1 MTLRGV
7 LHYEEP
13 DLSKATTDD
22 MTLAT
27 EQTSCDIYC
36 QIKDGDS
43 TILKFSLALKEFSF
57 HKKMYQ
63 PTEVLAL
70 VNITKAQGENYT
82 YQRIGWTMLDKMFK
96 HAKVSLTDG
105 DFTIGDDY
113 YVHEV
118 LPHYQKDC
126 MNIILKIYSLDK
138 LMTIRQASRTFVAKK
153 LFADILDIE
162 RMKYVFPWVP
172 GRKKDNADNSKDL
185 QITAGSAAGIFEQ
198 INKKAKEQAEEQKEA
213 KAFAE
218 ENGIKCE
225 ADNMK
230 ILWYVDKDTKKKMEH
245 IFPYLVQYNESFYDM
260 LARTTNRWGEFLFYE
275 DNKLNIG
282 YNATEPVEVD
292 ESEINDI
299 AIFDAET
306 KQLSIGTDGQYD
318 YSANNSGLAG
328 KPVQGSPYIVKAQMG
343 AFGGMVDKWIINQL
357 SAVFKNEKNLPTLI
371 GNLLFDNLFNLGK
384 EKAKVAK
391 LNSDFDKKY
400 KLDNMP
406 QNDAQYGTF
415 NFAKKGEDANEK
427 NAFQQFTELD
437 TKYDDDKLKYDN
449 KKYEYIVE
457 KELTVGQK
465 AIHIDY
471 DTTHPKLKLGSI
483 ISFNGMN
490 FIVVEILGVKSESN
504 DMTFQLVATAQ
515 DPVDKIFYP
524 SVIPAGHVR
533 YAHPQPATI
542 TDAND
547 PSPNRNRARVL
558 FAWQN
563 KLLQKD
569 GDDKITSAT
578 KELSSPWLNFASN
591 QQGHPILGKHYEGN
605 PVMVGFEEGNV
616 ERPYI
621 MGGMGDVSGKPNQ
634 DLTLSSPGEHM
645 LSLTD
650 GTGAGM
656 QAFLAGA
663 FSPLFKNFTQFMP
676 NTVPTFNWD
685 KNKYFE
691 GGFEL
696 TDRYGM
702 YKVSG
707 STDGRN
713 VSIASNWGDVKI
725 DAFTGISIS
734 APNGDVKISGKNVT
748 IEAGNNLNLV
758 SGKNVNYKL
767 WKSKEGKGKT
777 AAQLLI
783 DVTAQVTKRLA
794 QTIMDVIDLSL
805 IRSVVEIFFR
815 PVEGSLTLKSNRFLK
830 LEAGNNECKMPT
842 DAFKPEVSQKKQ
854 EAIDKKAVKGIEGIS
869 DGMIKVFEVVAAL
882 ALKHIQYFNNK
893 YNSCIDDLKK
903 VDDAIKYL
911 KNFTNK
917 KSTDKDPIK
926 VCKNYMELMD
936 DLWEQEKDEDW
947 KEDKFEFNKDQLPI
961 KPDNDKYD
969 EEQYKKIISDELI
982 QRLKPNIAF
991 YFIALAKS
999 DKIAHYDD
1007 INNQRKDAIQKVVKA
1022 YNNLRKNIFELSH
1035 RVLTEKDIKTEF
1047 GHLKLPTMPKDYQ
1060 KKVLAAFDPKKL
1072 ENVPYYTKEIAS
1084 DLKDMEHK
1092 VKIEQYWA
1100 LVLRRLAMI
1109 NLLEEFG
1116 FKDDTRRKLTEGY
1129 PDPKGTVPEKPT
1141 VDTLTDDTW
1150 AVYLNS
1156 LSGVPPIDALKEST
1170 FGSALKGALSSAL
1183 EDQKD
1188 KMKFWK
1194 GISERKTWGDG
1205 KNGQILFASSKDTFC
1220 INDNGI
1226 GVLPSPIE
1234 ASISKPSDANL
1245 VLGDKEKETLEGFVE
1260 KLRGALRK
1268 Y

>member
-1 MTLRGV
+1 MAKINMTLRGV

-13 DLSKATTDD
+13 VMSKQTTGDI
-22 MTLAT
+22 TLAT
-27 EQTSCDIYC
+27 EQTSCDIYS

-43 TILKFSLALKEFSF
+43 KILKFSLALKEFSF

-105 DFTIGDDY
+105 DFTIGNDY

-126 MNIILKIYSLDK
+126 MNVILKIYSVDK
-138 LMTIRQASRTFVAKK
+138 IMTIRQASRTFVAKK
-153 LFADILDIE
+153 LFADILDKE
-162 RMKYVFPWVP
+162 RLKYIRPWVVA
-172 GRKKDNADNSKDL
+172 GVSDGIDETKDKQANTSDIGEGKSKVMDDHTH
-185 QITAGSAAGIFEQ
+185 ITVDT
-198 INKKAKEQAEEQKEA
+198 N
-213 KAFAE
+213 
-218 ENGIKCE
+218 
-225 ADNMK
+225 NMK
-230 ILWYVDKDTKKKMEH
+230 ILRYGDKKTEH
-245 IFPYLVQYNESFYDM
+245 IFPYLVQYNESFYGM
-260 LARTTNRWGEFLFYE
+260 LARTANRWGEFMFYE
-275 DNKLNIG
+275 DNQLNIG
-282 YNATEPVEVD
+282 YNAVAPVAVD
-292 ESEINDI
+292 ESEIKDI

-306 KQLSIGTDGQYD
+306 KQLSIGTDGEYD
-318 YSANNSGLAG
+318 YSANNGGLVG
-328 KPVQGSPYIVKAQMG
+328 KPVQKSPFIVKAQMG

-357 SAVFKNEKNLPTLI
+357 TAVFKNDKNLPTLI

-384 EKAKVAK
+384 EKAKIAK

-400 KLDNMP
+400 EFDKKPGYAD
-406 QNDAQYGTF
+406 QYGSY
-415 NFAKKGEDANEK
+415 NFAKKDEDPNNK
-427 NAFQQFTELD
+427 DAFQQFTELNS
-437 TKYDDDKLKYDN
+437 KYDD
-449 KKYEYIVE
+449 KKYISIVE

-471 DTTHPKLKLGSI
+471 DTTHPKVKLGSI
-483 ISFNGMN
+483 ISFNDMN
-490 FIVVEILGVKSESN
+490 FIVVEILGVKSESS

-524 SVIPAGHVR
+524 SVIPAGHIR
-533 YAHPQPATI
+533 YAYPQPATI
-542 TDAND
+542 TDADD
-547 PSPNRNRARVL
+547 PSPNKNRARVL
-558 FAWQN
+558 FAWQD

-569 GDDKITSAT
+569 EDGKMTSST

-591 QQGHPILGKHYEGN
+591 QQGHPILGKHYPGN

-748 IEAGNNLNLV
+748 IEAGNNLKLV
-758 SGKNVNYKL
+758 SGTNVNYKL
-767 WKSKEGKGKT
+767 WKSKDTKKGT
-777 AAQLLI
+777 AAQLLLE
-783 DVTAQVTKRLA
+783 VTAQVTKKLA
-794 QTIMDVIDLSL
+794 ATIMDVVDLTVV
-805 IRSVVEIFFR
+805 RSVVEIFFR

-830 LEAGNNECKMPT
+830 LEAGNNECKMPKE
-842 DAFKPEVSQKKQ
+842 AFSAEGKKKMQ
-854 EAIDKKAVKGIEGIS
+854 DAIDKVAIKDAKGIG
-869 DGMIKVFEVVAAL
+869 DGMIEIFNVTATL
-882 ALKHIQYFNNK
+882 ALNHYQYFANK
-893 YNSCIDDLKK
+893 YNSCVKDLQK
-903 VDDAIKYL
+903 VNTAISEL
-911 KNFTNK
+911 RGVAND
-917 KSTDKDPIK
+917 KSTAEKLVE
-926 VCKNYMELMD
+926 VCKTYDELKAA
-936 DLWEQEKDEDW
+936 LWEQENNEDW
-947 KEDKFEFNKDQLPI
+947 KEDKFGFTDEVAS
-961 KPDNDKYD
+961 DK
-969 EEQYKKIISDELI
+969 ETKIPVESILYIRNMTKTRWGRISDDEKKGEISSILDM
-982 QRLKPNIAF
+982 R
-991 YFIALAKS
+991 KS
-999 DKIAHYDD
+999 
-1007 INNQRKDAIQKVVKA
+1007 RKEKVVMA
-1022 YNNLRKNIFELSH
+1022 YNQLRKHIYELTH
-1035 RVLTEKDIKTEF
+1035 HAPTEQDIAIAF
-1047 GHLKLPTMPKDYQ
+1047 GHLKSTTLPEDYQ

-1072 ENVPYYTKEIAS
+1072 NEVPLYTQVDEKSKDLEGEFYGEVKASFKEVI
-1084 DLKDMEHK
+1084 L
-1092 VKIEQYWA
+1092 
-1100 LVLRRLAMI
+1100 LRRLVMI
-1109 NLLEEFG
+1109 NLLEELG
-1116 FKDDTRRKLTEGY
+1116 FVKDTRRKLDDQGRA
-1129 PDPKGTVPEKPT
+1129 DPKGTVPEKPT
-1141 VDTLTDDTW
+1141 AESLTDDTW
-1150 AVYLNS
+1150 AAYVNS
-1156 LSGVPPIDALKEST
+1156 LSGVPPIDALKKT
-1170 FGSALKGALSSAL
+1170 TLGGALKGAVSSAW

-1194 GISERKTWGDG
+1194 GISERKTWSDG
-1205 KNGQILFASSKDTFC
+1205 KNGQILFTAGNDTFC
-1220 INDNGI
+1220 MAGNKDQK
-1226 GVLPSPIE
+1226 VTSFE
-1234 ASISKPSDANL
+1234 QSISNPSDANNII
-1245 VLGDKEKETLEGFVE
+1245 GDKNKESLEGYVE
-1260 KLRGALRK
+1260 KLRKALSK

>member
-13 DLSKATTDD
+13 VMSKQTTGDI
-22 MTLAT
+22 TLAT
-27 EQTSCDIYC
+27 EQTSCDIYS

-105 DFTIGDDY
+105 DFTIGNDY

-126 MNIILKIYSLDK
+126 MNVILKIYSVDK
-138 LMTIRQASRTFVAKK
+138 IMTIRQASRTFVAKK
-153 LFADILDIE
+153 LFADILDKE
-162 RMKYVFPWVP
+162 RLKYMRPWVVA
-172 GRKKDNADNSKDL
+172 GVSDGIDETKDKQTNTSNATDIGEGKSKEKDDHTH
-185 QITAGSAAGIFEQ
+185 ITVDT
-198 INKKAKEQAEEQKEA
+198 N
-213 KAFAE
+213 
-218 ENGIKCE
+218 
-225 ADNMK
+225 NMK
-230 ILWYVDKDTKKKMEH
+230 ILRYGDKKTEH

-260 LARTTNRWGEFLFYE
+260 LARTANRWGEFMFYE
-275 DNKLNIG
+275 DNQLNIG
-282 YNATEPVEVD
+282 YNAVAPVAVD
-292 ESEINDI
+292 ESEIKDI
-299 AIFDAET
+299 AVFDAET
-306 KQLSIGTDGQYD
+306 KQLSIGTDGEYD
-318 YSANNSGLAG
+318 YSANNGGLVG
-328 KPVQGSPYIVKAQMG
+328 KPVQKSPFIVKAQMG

-357 SAVFKNEKNLPTLI
+357 TAVFKNDKNLPTLI

-384 EKAKVAK
+384 EKAKIAK

-400 KLDNMP
+400 KFDKKP
-406 QNDAQYGTF
+406 GYADQYGSY
-415 NFAKKGEDANEK
+415 NFAKKDQDPNNK
-427 NAFQQFTELD
+427 DAFQQFTELNS
-437 TKYDDDKLKYDN
+437 KYDD
-449 KKYEYIVE
+449 KKYISIVE

-471 DTTHPKLKLGSI
+471 DTTHPKVKLGSI
-483 ISFNGMN
+483 ISFNDMN
-490 FIVVEILGVKSESN
+490 FIVVEILGVKSASS

-524 SVIPAGHVR
+524 SVIPAGHIR
-533 YAHPQPATI
+533 YAYPQPATI
-542 TDAND
+542 TDADD
-547 PSPNRNRARVL
+547 PSPNKNRARVL
-558 FAWQN
+558 FAWQD

-569 GDDKITSAT
+569 EDGKMTSST

-748 IEAGNNLNLV
+748 IEAGNNLKLV
-758 SGKNVNYKL
+758 SGTNVNYKL
-767 WKSKEGKGKT
+767 WKSGGTKKQT

-783 DVTAQVTKRLA
+783 EVTAQVTKKLA
-794 QTIMDVIDLSL
+794 ATIMDVVDLTVV
-805 IRSVVEIFFR
+805 RSVVEIFFR

-830 LEAGNNECKMPT
+830 LEAGNNECKMPKE
-842 DAFKPEVSQKKQ
+842 AFSTEGQKKMQ
-854 EAIDKKAVKGIEGIS
+854 DAIDKVAIKDAKGIG
-869 DGMIKVFEVVAAL
+869 DGMIEIFNVIATL
-882 ALKHIQYFNNK
+882 ALNHYQYFTNK
-893 YNSCIDDLKK
+893 YNSCVLDLKT
-903 VDDAIKYL
+903 VNTAISELRVVANTKTTAE
-911 KNFTNK
+911 K
-917 KSTDKDPIK
+917 PVK
-926 VCKNYMELMD
+926 VCKTFDELKEE
-936 DLWEQEKDEDW
+936 LWNQVENEDW
-947 KEDKFEFNKDQLPI
+947 NEDKFGFT
-961 KPDNDKYD
+961 D
-969 EEQYKKIISDELI
+969 EVASEKETKIPEESILYIRNMTKTRWGRISDDEKKGEISSILDM
-982 QRLKPNIAF
+982 R
-991 YFIALAKS
+991 KS
-999 DKIAHYDD
+999 K
-1007 INNQRKDAIQKVVKA
+1007 KEKVVMA
-1022 YNNLRKNIFELSH
+1022 YNQLRKHIYELTH
-1035 RVLTEKDIKTEF
+1035 HAPTEQDIAIAF
-1047 GHLKLPTMPKDYQ
+1047 GHLKSTTIPEDYQ
-1060 KKVLAAFDPKKL
+1060 KKVLAAFDPEKL
-1072 ENVPYYTKEIAS
+1072 AGVPGYTFVREKNQNLASEIKANP
-1084 DLKDMEHK
+1084 KDSP
-1092 VKIEQYWA
+1092 VA
-1100 LVLRRLAMI
+1100 LLRRLVII
-1109 NLLEEFG
+1109 NLLEELG
-1116 FKDDTRRKLTEGY
+1116 FVKDTRRKLDEQGQA
-1129 PDPKGTVPEKPT
+1129 DPKGNVPEKPT
-1141 VDTLTDDTW
+1141 LGTLTDGAW
-1150 AVYLNS
+1150 AAYVNS
-1156 LSGVPPIDALKEST
+1156 LSGVPPIDALKKT
-1170 FGSALKGALSSAL
+1170 TLGGALKGAVSSAW

-1194 GISERKTWGDG
+1194 GISERKTWSDG
-1205 KNGQILFASSKDTFC
+1205 KNGQILFTAGNDTFC
-1220 INDNGI
+1220 MAGNKDQK
-1226 GVLPSPIE
+1226 VTSFE
-1234 ASISKPSDANL
+1234 QSISKPSDANNII
-1245 VLGDKEKETLEGFVE
+1245 GDKNKESLEGFVE
-1260 KLRGALRK
+1260 KLREALRK

>member
-1 MTLRGV
+1 MTLSGV

-13 DLSKATTDD
+13 DILKQTTANI
-22 MTLAT
+22 TIAT
-27 EQTSCDIYC
+27 EKTTSEIYI
-36 QIKDGDS
+36 QLKDGDS
-43 TILKFSLALKEFSF
+43 EILKFNLALKEFSF

-70 VNITKAQGENYT
+70 ISITKADGEGYT
-82 YQRIGWTMLDKMFK
+82 YRRIDWTMLDKMFK

-138 LMTIRQASRTFVAKK
+138 MMTIRQASRTFVAKK

-162 RMKYVFPWVP
+162 RMKYVFPWAP
-172 GRKKDNADNSKDL
+172 ASKKDDTDKSKGL
-185 QITAGSAAGIFEQ
+185 QITATSATGIFEQ
-198 INKKAKEQAEEQKEA
+198 VNNWAKEKEEEKAEDDKTR
-213 KAFAE
+213 
-218 ENGIKCE
+218 IKCD
-225 ADNMK
+225 AGNMK
-230 ILWYVDKDTKKKMEH
+230 ILRYDNTEH

-282 YNATEPVEVD
+282 YSATEPVEVD
-292 ESEINDI
+292 ESDIKEI

-328 KPVQGSPYIVKAQMG
+328 KPVKKSPFIVKAQMG
-343 AFGGMVDKWIINQL
+343 AFGGMVDKWVINQL

-384 EKAKVAK
+384 EKAKIAK

-400 KLDNMP
+400 EFDKKPGYAN
-406 QNDAQYGTF
+406 QYGTYD
-415 NFAKKGEDANEK
+415 FAKEGEDKDEK
-427 NAFQQFTELD
+427 DAFQQFTEMPIYD
-437 TKYDDDKLKYDN
+437 SKKEKYRYKYDDNKY
-449 KKYEYIVE
+449 KYIVE

-490 FIVVEILGVKSESN
+490 FIVVEILGVKSETGG
-504 DMTFQLVATAQ
+504 MTFQLVATAQ

-542 TDAND
+542 TDADD

-563 KLLQKD
+563 TLLQKD

-578 KELSSPWLNFASN
+578 KELSTPWLNFASN

-621 MGGMGDVSGKPNQ
+621 MGGLGDKSGKPEK
-634 DLTLSSPGEHM
+634 DITISSPGEHM

-713 VSIASNWGDVKI
+713 VTIASNWGDVKI
-725 DAFTGISIS
+725 NAFTGISIS

-748 IEAGNNLNLV
+748 IEAGNNLKLV
-758 SGKNVNYKL
+758 SGTNVNYKL
-767 WKSKEGKGKT
+767 WKSKDTKGGT
-777 AAQLLI
+777 AAQMLLE
-783 DVTAQVTKRLA
+783 VTAQVTKKLA
-794 QTIMDVIDLSL
+794 ATLMDVVDLTV

-830 LEAGNNECKMPT
+830 LEAGESHCEMPVNAFNADQRKKMLDEINKDAIVKGAGIGNGMVVVINIIASIAENRIQLLIEKYNACVSARMNVRNLINCLNLYVNSKAEDNEKPLVVCKT
-842 DAFKPEVSQKKQ
+842 YNELKDDFWKQ
-854 EAIDKKAVKGIEGIS
+854 E
-869 DGMIKVFEVVAAL
+869 
-882 ALKHIQYFNNK
+882 
-893 YNSCIDDLKK
+893 KK
-903 VDDAIKYL
+903 VDEGTA
-911 KNFTNK
+911 
-917 KSTDKDPIK
+917 
-926 VCKNYMELMD
+926 
-936 DLWEQEKDEDW
+936 W
-947 KEDKFEFNKDQLPI
+947 KEDKFDFNRAQVGSHDDAVVTYKVIRDNCHIEEAQYINLP
-961 KPDNDKYD
+961 K
-969 EEQYKKIISDELI
+969 EEQKKIDDHIREERAYWKKKVTDAYNDLINSIVEL
-982 QRLKPNIAF
+982 KEVTNPT
-991 YFIALAKS
+991 KE
-999 DKIAHYDD
+999 D
-1007 INNQRKDAIQKVVKA
+1007 IN
-1022 YNNLRKNIFELSH
+1022 EL
-1035 RVLTEKDIKTEF
+1035 V
-1047 GHLKLPTMPKDYQ
+1047 GHFNMTVMPKDF
-1060 KKVLAAFDPKKL
+1060 KKKMLNALNPDKCKGVPLYGDGFTEEMKNLETEIIDNGENKK
-1072 ENVPYYTKEIAS
+1072 AS
-1084 DLKDMEHK
+1084 NT
-1092 VKIEQYWA
+1092 VKM
-1100 LVLRRLAMI
+1100 LRRIVII
-1109 NLLEEFG
+1109 NLLKEFG
-1116 FKDDTRRKLTEGY
+1116 FTKDTRIKDKNGNL
-1129 PDPKGTVPEKPT
+1129 PDDPT
-1141 VDTLTDDTW
+1141 VDNITDDGIW
-1150 AVYLNS
+1150 KAYVESLN
-1156 LSGVPPIDALKEST
+1156 GVPKLEKDKWST
-1170 FGSALKGALSSAL
+1170 IGGALKGAFDEAKS
-1183 EDQKD
+1183 DQWK
-1188 KMKFWK
+1188 KIAFWK
-1194 GISERKTWGDG
+1194 DLAEKKTWGEG
-1205 KNGQILFASSKDTFC
+1205 KNGSILFASGDNTYQMKNDELKVVTPLTSDIKHLSNANATLDNKD
-1220 INDNGI
+1220 
-1226 GVLPSPIE
+1226 
-1234 ASISKPSDANL
+1234 K
-1245 VLGDKEKETLEGFVE
+1245 KTLQGFIE
-1260 KLRGALRK
+1260 KLQTAMLK

>member
-1 MTLRGV
+1 MAKINLTLRGV

-13 DLSKATTDD
+13 VLSKQTTGDI
-22 MTLAT
+22 TLAT
-27 EQTSCDIYC
+27 EKTPCDIFS

-43 TILKFSLALKEFSF
+43 TILKYSLALKEFSF

-70 VNITKAQGENYT
+70 VNITKAVGVNYA

-105 DFTIGDDY
+105 DFTIGNDY

-126 MNIILKIYSLDK
+126 MNVILKIYSVDK

-153 LFADILDIE
+153 LFADILDNE
-162 RMKYVFPWVP
+162 RLKYTRPWVVA
-172 GRKKDNADNSKDL
+172 GVSDSIDKTKDKQAATDIGEGKSKGKDDHTH
-185 QITAGSAAGIFEQ
+185 ITVDT
-198 INKKAKEQAEEQKEA
+198 N
-213 KAFAE
+213 
-218 ENGIKCE
+218 
-225 ADNMK
+225 NMK
-230 ILWYVDKDTKKKMEH
+230 ILRYGNEKTEH

-260 LARTTNRWGEFLFYE
+260 LARTANRWGEFMFYE
-275 DNKLNIG
+275 DNQLNIG
-282 YNATEPVEVD
+282 YNDVAPVAVD
-292 ESEINDI
+292 ESEIKDI
-299 AIFDAET
+299 AVFDAET
-306 KQLSIGTDGQYD
+306 KQLTIGKDGEYD
-318 YSANNSGLAG
+318 YSANNGGLVG
-328 KPVQGSPYIVKAQMG
+328 KPVQKSPFAVRAQMG

-357 SAVFKNEKNLPTLI
+357 TAVFKNEKNLPTLI

-384 EKAKVAK
+384 EKAKIAK

-400 KLDNMP
+400 NFDKKPGYAN
-406 QNDAQYGTF
+406 QYGSYD
-415 NFAKKGEDANEK
+415 FAKKGQDPNNK
-427 NAFQQFTELD
+427 DAFQQFTELNS
-437 TKYDDDKLKYDN
+437 KYDD
-449 KKYEYIVE
+449 KKYISIVE

-483 ISFNGMN
+483 ISFNDKN
-490 FIVVEILGVKSESN
+490 FIVVEILGVKSASS

-515 DPVDKIFYP
+515 DPVDKIYYP

-533 YAHPQPATI
+533 YAYPQPATI
-542 TDAND
+542 TDADD

-563 KLLQKD
+563 ALLKKD
-569 GDDKITSAT
+569 GDEKITSDT
-578 KELSSPWLNFASN
+578 KELSTPWLNFASN

-634 DLTLSSPGEHM
+634 DLTISSPGEHM

-725 DAFTGISIS
+725 NAFTGISIS

-758 SGKNVNYKL
+758 SGKNVDYKL

-794 QTIMDVIDLSL
+794 ATIMDVIDLSL
-805 IRSVVEIFFR
+805 IRSVVEVFFR

-842 DAFKPEVSQKKQ
+842 NAFSTDGQKKMQ
-854 EAIDKKAVKGIEGIS
+854 EAIDEAAIKDAKGLG
-869 DGMIKVFEVVAAL
+869 DAMIKIFEITANFAL
-882 ALKHIQYFNNK
+882 EKCKCYVSRYNQCCLDLQYLNFAIDALRRCAN
-893 YNSCIDDLKK
+893 D
-903 VDDAIKYL
+903 
-911 KNFTNK
+911 
-917 KSTDKDPIK
+917 KSTKEEPVK
-926 VCKNYMELMD
+926 VCKSYEELKD
-936 DLWEQEKDEDW
+936 ELWKQEKDENW
-947 KEDKFEFNKDQLPI
+947 TEDKLGFTDQVKCEAGTEI
-961 KPDNDKYD
+961 KTDVLSRIL
-969 EEQYKKIISDELI
+969 EEDISGI
-982 QRLKPNIAF
+982 TK
-991 YFIALAKS
+991 
-999 DKIAHYDD
+999 DKIPAKTD
-1007 INNQRKDAIQKVVKA
+1007 QVLTKRKGCRSSVVKA
-1022 YNNLRKNIFELSH
+1022 FNDLRQHIYELTH
-1035 RVLTEKDIKTEF
+1035 LVQITEQEIATAF
-1047 GHLKLPTMPKDYQ
+1047 GHLKLATMPKDLQ

-1072 ENVPYYTKEIAS
+1072 ENISYYTQTS
-1084 DLKDMEHK
+1084 DDRKKLLSQLDNVSKDSDQ
-1092 VKIEQYWA
+1092 VRC
-1100 LVLRRLAMI
+1100 LRRLAMI

-1116 FKDDTRRKLTEGY
+1116 FNQNTRKKISEQ
-1129 PDPKGTVPEKPT
+1129 GTYDENGSVPENPT
-1141 VDTLTDDTW
+1141 STNVNTDDIW
-1150 AVYLNS
+1150 KAYVNS
-1156 LSGVPPIDALKEST
+1156 LSGVPHIDAKKNWT
-1170 FGSALKGALSSAL
+1170 IGSALSDAFGGAMKGALS
-1183 EDQKD
+1183 DQWD
-1188 KMKFWK
+1188 KIKFWK
-1194 GISERKTWGDG
+1194 GISERNNWSDG
-1205 KNGQILFASSKDTFC
+1205 KNGQILFAAGNDTFYVG
-1220 INDNGI
+1220 NKGI
-1226 GVLPSPIE
+1226 GIVSSFE
-1234 ASISKPSDANL
+1234 SSISKPSEANI
-1245 VLGDKEKETLEGFVE
+1245 VLGDKNKKSIQGYVS
-1260 KLRGALRK
+1260 KLQEVLKK

>member
-1 MTLRGV
+1 MAKINLTLRGV

-13 DLSKATTDD
+13 VMSKQTTGDI
-22 MTLAT
+22 TLAT
-27 EQTSCDIYC
+27 EQTSCDIYS

-82 YQRIGWTMLDKMFK
+82 YRRIGWTMLDKMFK

-105 DFTIGDDY
+105 DFTIGNDY

-126 MNIILKIYSLDK
+126 MNVILKIYSVDK
-138 LMTIRQASRTFVAKK
+138 IMTIRQASRTFVAKK
-153 LFADILDIE
+153 LFADILDKE
-162 RMKYVFPWVP
+162 RLKYIRPWVVA
-172 GRKKDNADNSKDL
+172 GVSDGIDETMDKQANTSNATDSGEGKSKGKDDYTH
-185 QITAGSAAGIFEQ
+185 ITVDT
-198 INKKAKEQAEEQKEA
+198 N
-213 KAFAE
+213 
-218 ENGIKCE
+218 
-225 ADNMK
+225 NMK
-230 ILWYVDKDTKKKMEH
+230 ILRYGDKKTEH

-260 LARTTNRWGEFLFYE
+260 LARTANRWGEFMFYE
-275 DNKLNIG
+275 DNQLNIG
-282 YNATEPVEVD
+282 YNAVAPVAVD
-292 ESEINDI
+292 ESEIKDI

-306 KQLSIGTDGQYD
+306 KQLSIGTDGEYD
-318 YSANNSGLAG
+318 YSANNGGLVG
-328 KPVQGSPYIVKAQMG
+328 KPVQKSPFAVKAQMG

-357 SAVFKNEKNLPTLI
+357 TAVFKNDKNLPTLI

-384 EKAKVAK
+384 EKAKIAK

-400 KLDNMP
+400 KFDKKP
-406 QNDAQYGTF
+406 GYADQYGSY
-415 NFAKKGEDANEK
+415 NFAKKDEDPNNK
-427 NAFQQFTELD
+427 DAFQQFTELNS
-437 TKYDDDKLKYDN
+437 KYDD
-449 KKYEYIVE
+449 KKYISIVE

-471 DTTHPKLKLGSI
+471 DTTHPKVKLGSI
-483 ISFNGMN
+483 ISFNDMN
-490 FIVVEILGVKSESN
+490 FIVVEILGVKSASS
-504 DMTFQLVATAQ
+504 DMKFQLVATAQ

-524 SVIPAGHVR
+524 SVIPAGHIR
-533 YAHPQPATI
+533 YAYPQPATI
-542 TDAND
+542 TDADD
-547 PSPNRNRARVL
+547 PSPNKNRARVL
-558 FAWQN
+558 FAWQD

-569 GDDKITSAT
+569 EDGKMTSST

-591 QQGHPILGKHYEGN
+591 QQGHPILGKHYPGN

-748 IEAGNNLNLV
+748 IEAGNNLKLV
-758 SGKNVNYKL
+758 SGTNVNYKL
-767 WKSKEGKGKT
+767 WKSGGTKKQT

-783 DVTAQVTKRLA
+783 EVTAQVTKKLA
-794 QTIMDVIDLSL
+794 ATIMDVVDLTVV
-805 IRSVVEIFFR
+805 RSVVEIFFR

-830 LEAGNNECKMPT
+830 LEAGNNECKMPKE
-842 DAFKPEVSQKKQ
+842 AFSAEGQKKMQ
-854 EAIDKKAVKGIEGIS
+854 DAIDKVAIKDAKGIG
-869 DGMIKVFEVVAAL
+869 DGMIEVIKFISPLSRHMIEQFVE
-882 ALKHIQYFNNK
+882 K
-893 YNSCIDDLKK
+893 YNASVDELYILKK
-903 VDDAIKYL
+903 NISDLRLYANTPSTDEKTVEVCKPIDELLKALWNEKENKDWEESKCEFKKEEVDVGDDAAENLDDKVVIRSLARDGL
-911 KNFTNK
+911 KDLRLTITNDVK
-917 KSTDKDPIK
+917 KVIIEERKKLRKDI
-926 VCKNYMELMD
+926 LTS
-936 DLWEQEKDEDW
+936 L
-947 KEDKFEFNKDQLPI
+947 NKI
-961 KPDNDKYD
+961 RK
-969 EEQYKKIISDELI
+969 LI
-982 QRLKPNIAF
+982 YEMTHLKPT
-991 YFIALAKS
+991 KEE
-999 DKIAHYDD
+999 
-1007 INNQRKDAIQKVVKA
+1007 INKLV
-1022 YNNLRKNIFELSH
+1022 
-1035 RVLTEKDIKTEF
+1035 
-1047 GHLKLPTMPKDYQ
+1047 GHFNMTVMPKDF
-1060 KKVLAAFDPKKL
+1060 KDKIIEAFDPEKL
-1072 ENVPYYTKEIAS
+1072 KGIPLYTERNDSMMMLKSKVYGAVTENNGLLI
-1084 DLKDMEHK
+1084 L
-1092 VKIEQYWA
+1092 
-1100 LVLRRLAMI
+1100 LRRLVII

-1116 FKDDTRRKLTEGY
+1116 FKDDTRRKISAQGR
-1129 PDPKGTVPEKPT
+1129 PDSKGTVPPKPT
-1141 VDTLTDDTW
+1141 AETLNADTW
-1150 AVYLNS
+1150 GAYVNS
-1156 LSGVPPIDALKEST
+1156 LSGIPPIDALKKT
-1170 FGSALKGALSSAL
+1170 TLGGALKDAVKGAAS
-1183 EDQKD
+1183 DQLD
-1188 KMKFWK
+1188 KIKFWK
-1194 GISERKTWGDG
+1194 GISERKTWSDG
-1205 KNGQILFASSKDTFC
+1205 KNGQILFSAGENTFFVKK
-1220 INDNGI
+1220 NGI
-1226 GVLPSPIE
+1226 GIVTSFE
-1234 ASISKPSDANL
+1234 QSISKPSDANNII
-1245 VLGDKEKETLEGFVE
+1245 GDKNKESLEGYVE
-1260 KLRGALRK
+1260 KLRKALRQ

>member
-1 MTLRGV
+1 MAKINMTLRGV

-13 DLSKATTDD
+13 VMSKQTTGDI
-22 MTLAT
+22 TLAT
-27 EQTSCDIYC
+27 EQTSCDIYS

-43 TILKFSLALKEFSF
+43 KILKFSLALKEFSF

-105 DFTIGDDY
+105 DFTIGNDY

-126 MNIILKIYSLDK
+126 MNVILKIYSVDK
-138 LMTIRQASRTFVAKK
+138 IMTIRQASRTFVAKK
-153 LFADILDIE
+153 LFADILDKE
-162 RMKYVFPWVP
+162 RLKYIRPWVVA
-172 GRKKDNADNSKDL
+172 GVSDGIDETMDKQANTSNATDIGEGKSKVKDDHTH
-185 QITAGSAAGIFEQ
+185 ITVDT
-198 INKKAKEQAEEQKEA
+198 N
-213 KAFAE
+213 
-218 ENGIKCE
+218 
-225 ADNMK
+225 NMK
-230 ILWYVDKDTKKKMEH
+230 ILRYGDKKTEH

-260 LARTTNRWGEFLFYE
+260 LARTANRWGEFLFYE
-275 DNKLNIG
+275 NNQLNIG
-282 YNATEPVEVD
+282 YSATEPVEVN
-292 ESEINDI
+292 ESEIKDI
-299 AIFDAET
+299 AVFDAET
-306 KQLSIGTDGQYD
+306 KQLSIGTDGEYD
-318 YSANNSGLAG
+318 YSANNNGLAG
-328 KPVQGSPYIVKAQMG
+328 KPVEKSPFIVKAQMG

-357 SAVFKNEKNLPTLI
+357 TAVFKNDKNLPTLI

-384 EKAKVAK
+384 EKAKIAK

-400 KLDNMP
+400 EFDKKPGYAD
-406 QNDAQYGTF
+406 QYGSY
-415 NFAKKGEDANEK
+415 NFAKKDEDPNNK
-427 NAFQQFTELD
+427 DAFQQFTELNS
-437 TKYDDDKLKYDN
+437 KYDD
-449 KKYEYIVE
+449 KKYISIVE

-490 FIVVEILGVKSESN
+490 FIVVEILGVKSETGG
-504 DMTFQLVATAQ
+504 MTFQLVATAQ

-542 TDAND
+542 TDADD
-547 PSPNRNRARVL
+547 PSPNKNRARVL
-558 FAWQN
+558 FAWQD

-569 GDDKITSAT
+569 EDGKMTSST

-591 QQGHPILGKHYEGN
+591 QQGHPILGKHYPGN

-748 IEAGNNLNLV
+748 IEAGNNLKLV
-758 SGKNVNYKL
+758 SGTNVNYKL
-767 WKSKEGKGKT
+767 WKSGGTKKQT

-783 DVTAQVTKRLA
+783 EVTAQVTKKLA
-794 QTIMDVIDLSL
+794 ATIMDVVDLTVV
-805 IRSVVEIFFR
+805 RSVVEIFFR

-830 LEAGNNECKMPT
+830 LEAGNNECKMPKE
-842 DAFKPEVSQKKQ
+842 AFSAEGKKKMQ
-854 EAIDKKAVKGIEGIS
+854 DAIDKVAIKDAKGIG
-869 DGMIKVFEVVAAL
+869 DGMIEIFNVTATL
-882 ALKHIQYFNNK
+882 ALNHYQYFANK
-893 YNSCIDDLKK
+893 YNSCVKDLQK
-903 VDDAIKYL
+903 VNTAISEL
-911 KNFTNK
+911 RGVAND
-917 KSTDKDPIK
+917 KSTAEKLVE
-926 VCKNYMELMD
+926 VCKTYDELKAA
-936 DLWEQEKDEDW
+936 LWEQEKNEVW
-947 KEDKFEFNKDQLPI
+947 KEDKFGFTDEVAS
-961 KPDNDKYD
+961 DK
-969 EEQYKKIISDELI
+969 ETKIPVESILYIRNMTKTRWGRISDDEKKGEISSILDM
-982 QRLKPNIAF
+982 R
-991 YFIALAKS
+991 KS
-999 DKIAHYDD
+999 
-1007 INNQRKDAIQKVVKA
+1007 RKEKVVMA
-1022 YNNLRKNIFELSH
+1022 YNQLRKHIYELTH
-1035 RVLTEKDIKTEF
+1035 HAPTEQDIAIAF
-1047 GHLKLPTMPKDYQ
+1047 GHLKSTTIPEDYQ

-1072 ENVPYYTKEIAS
+1072 NEVPLYTQVDEKSKDLEGEFYGEVKASFKEVI
-1084 DLKDMEHK
+1084 L
-1092 VKIEQYWA
+1092 
-1100 LVLRRLAMI
+1100 LRRLVMI
-1109 NLLEEFG
+1109 NLLEELG
-1116 FKDDTRRKLTEGY
+1116 FVKDTRRKLDDQGRA
-1129 PDPKGTVPEKPT
+1129 DPKGTVPEKPT
-1141 VDTLTDDTW
+1141 AESLTDDTW
-1150 AVYLNS
+1150 AAYVNS
-1156 LSGVPPIDALKEST
+1156 LSGVPPIDALKKT
-1170 FGSALKGALSSAL
+1170 TLGGALKGAVSSAW

-1194 GISERKTWGDG
+1194 GISERKTWSDG
-1205 KNGQILFASSKDTFC
+1205 KNGQILFTAGNDTFC
-1220 INDNGI
+1220 MAGNKDQK
-1226 GVLPSPIE
+1226 VTSFE
-1234 ASISKPSDANL
+1234 QSISNPSDANNII
-1245 VLGDKEKETLEGFVE
+1245 GDKNKESLEGFVE
-1260 KLRGALRK
+1260 KLREALRK

>member
-13 DLSKATTDD
+13 VMSKQTTGDI
-22 MTLAT
+22 TLAT
-27 EQTSCDIYC
+27 EQTSCDIYS

-105 DFTIGDDY
+105 DFTIGNDY

-126 MNIILKIYSLDK
+126 MNVILKIYSVDK
-138 LMTIRQASRTFVAKK
+138 IMTIRQASRTFVAKK
-153 LFADILDIE
+153 LFADILDKE
-162 RMKYVFPWVP
+162 RLKYMRPWVVA
-172 GRKKDNADNSKDL
+172 GVSDGIDETKDKQTNTSNATDIGEGKSKEKDDHTH
-185 QITAGSAAGIFEQ
+185 ITVDT
-198 INKKAKEQAEEQKEA
+198 N
-213 KAFAE
+213 
-218 ENGIKCE
+218 
-225 ADNMK
+225 NMK
-230 ILWYVDKDTKKKMEH
+230 ILRYGDKKTEH

-260 LARTTNRWGEFLFYE
+260 LARTANRWGEFMFYE
-275 DNKLNIG
+275 DNQLNIG
-282 YNATEPVEVD
+282 YNAVAPVAVD
-292 ESEINDI
+292 ESEIKDI

-306 KQLSIGTDGQYD
+306 KQLSIGTDGEYD
-318 YSANNSGLAG
+318 YSANNGGLVG
-328 KPVQGSPYIVKAQMG
+328 KPVQKSPFIVKAQMG

-357 SAVFKNEKNLPTLI
+357 TAVFKNDKNLPTLI

-384 EKAKVAK
+384 EKAKIAK

-400 KLDNMP
+400 KFDKKP
-406 QNDAQYGTF
+406 GYADQYGSY
-415 NFAKKGEDANEK
+415 NFAKKDQDPNNK
-427 NAFQQFTELD
+427 DAFQQFTELNS
-437 TKYDDDKLKYDN
+437 KYDD
-449 KKYEYIVE
+449 KKYISIVE

-471 DTTHPKLKLGSI
+471 DTTHPKVKLGSI
-483 ISFNGMN
+483 ISFNDMN
-490 FIVVEILGVKSESN
+490 FIVVEILGVKSASS

-524 SVIPAGHVR
+524 SVIPAGHIR
-533 YAHPQPATI
+533 YAYPQPATI
-542 TDAND
+542 TDADD
-547 PSPNRNRARVL
+547 PSPNKNRARVL

-563 KLLQKD
+563 ALLKKD
-569 GDDKITSAT
+569 GDEKITSAT

-634 DLTLSSPGEHM
+634 DLTFSSPGEHM

-748 IEAGNNLNLV
+748 IEAGNNLKLV
-758 SGKNVNYKL
+758 SGTNVNYKL
-767 WKSKEGKGKT
+767 WKSGGTKKQT

-783 DVTAQVTKRLA
+783 EVTAQVTKKLA
-794 QTIMDVIDLSL
+794 ATIMDVVDLTVV
-805 IRSVVEIFFR
+805 RSVVEIFFR

-842 DAFKPEVSQKKQ
+842 NAFSTEGQKKMQ
-854 EAIDKKAVKGIEGIS
+854 EAIDKAAIEDAKGIG
-869 DGMIKVFEVVAAL
+869 DGMIEIFNVTATL
-882 ALKHIQYFNNK
+882 ALNQIQYFVKK
-893 YNSCIDDLKK
+893 YNECVDDLKK
-903 VDDAIKYL
+903 VDAAIRELRNY
-911 KNFTNK
+911 TND
-917 KSTDKDPIK
+917 KSTDEDPVY
-926 VCKNYMELMD
+926 VCKTFDQLKK
-936 DLWEQEKDEDW
+936 DLWKQEKNEDW
-947 KEDKFEFNKDQLPI
+947 KEDQFDFTDQVASAKGTKIKNDDLARITKLNISKFHGE
-961 KPDNDKYD
+961 
-969 EEQYKKIISDELI
+969 
-982 QRLKPNIAF
+982 
-991 YFIALAKS
+991 
-999 DKIAHYDD
+999 
-1007 INNQRKDAIQKVVKA
+1007 A
-1022 YNNLRKNIFELSH
+1022 YNNLIKAVLGFRNDNKNIVVTAYNQLRKHIYELQH
-1035 RVLTEKDIKTEF
+1035 HTLTEQDIAIAF
-1047 GHLKLPTMPKDYQ
+1047 SHLKSPTIPEDYQ

-1072 ENVPYYTKEIAS
+1072 EKVPYYTEEI
-1084 DLKDMEHK
+1084 DEPLKNLDS
-1092 VKIEQYWA
+1092 KIDREPTA
-1100 LVLRRLAMI
+1100 TDDVVIMLRRLVII

-1116 FKDDTRRKLTEGY
+1116 FKNSTRAKLNKINM
-1129 PDPKGTVPEKPT
+1129 PDPKGEVPDKPT
-1141 VDTLTDDTW
+1141 ADNVTNIVVW
-1150 AVYLNS
+1150 RKYLRS
-1156 LSGVPPIDALKEST
+1156 LSGVPPIDALKNT
-1170 FGSALKGALSSAL
+1170 TLGGALKDAVKGAAS
-1183 EDQKD
+1183 DQLD
-1188 KMKFWK
+1188 KIKFWK
-1194 GISERKTWGDG
+1194 GISERKNWGDG
-1205 KNGQILFASSKDTFC
+1205 KNGQILFTAGQDTYCMDDHGIVQVTSFESSIT
-1220 INDNGI
+1220 
-1226 GVLPSPIE
+1226 LPSDINKV
-1234 ASISKPSDANL
+1234 I
-1245 VLGDKEKETLEGFVE
+1245 GDKNKESLEGFVE
-1260 KLRGALRK
+1260 KLREALRK

>member
-1 MTLRGV
+1 MAKINLTLRGV

-13 DLSKATTDD
+13 VMSKQTTGDI
-22 MTLAT
+22 TLAT
-27 EQTSCDIYC
+27 EQTSCDIYS

-70 VNITKAQGENYT
+70 VNITKALGENYT
-82 YQRIGWTMLDKMFK
+82 YRRIGWTMLDKMFK

-105 DFTIGDDY
+105 DFTIGNDY

-126 MNIILKIYSLDK
+126 MNVILKIYSVDK
-138 LMTIRQASRTFVAKK
+138 IMTIRQASRTFVAKK
-153 LFADILDIE
+153 LFADILDKE
-162 RMKYVFPWVP
+162 RLKYIRPWVVA
-172 GRKKDNADNSKDL
+172 GVSDSIDETMDKHANTSNATDIGEGKSKGKDDHTH
-185 QITAGSAAGIFEQ
+185 ITVDT
-198 INKKAKEQAEEQKEA
+198 N
-213 KAFAE
+213 
-218 ENGIKCE
+218 
-225 ADNMK
+225 NMK
-230 ILWYVDKDTKKKMEH
+230 ILRYGDKKTEH

-260 LARTTNRWGEFLFYE
+260 LARTANRWGEFMFYE
-275 DNKLNIG
+275 DNQLNIG
-282 YNATEPVEVD
+282 YNAVAPVAVD
-292 ESEINDI
+292 ESEIKDI

-306 KQLSIGTDGQYD
+306 KQLSIGTDGEYD
-318 YSANNSGLAG
+318 YSANNGGLVG
-328 KPVQGSPYIVKAQMG
+328 KPVQKSPFIVKAQMG

-357 SAVFKNEKNLPTLI
+357 TAVFKNDKNLPTLI

-384 EKAKVAK
+384 EKAKIAK

-400 KLDNMP
+400 KFDKKP
-406 QNDAQYGTF
+406 GYADQYGSY
-415 NFAKKGEDANEK
+415 NFAKKDEDPNNK
-427 NAFQQFTELD
+427 DAFQQFTELNS
-437 TKYDDDKLKYDN
+437 KYDD
-449 KKYEYIVE
+449 KKYISIVE

-471 DTTHPKLKLGSI
+471 DTTHPKVKLGSI
-483 ISFNGMN
+483 ISFNDMN
-490 FIVVEILGVKSESN
+490 FIVVEILGVKSASS
-504 DMTFQLVATAQ
+504 DMKFQLVATAQ

-524 SVIPAGHVR
+524 SVIPAGHIR
-533 YAHPQPATI
+533 YAYPQPATI
-542 TDAND
+542 TDADD
-547 PSPNRNRARVL
+547 PSPNKNRARVL
-558 FAWQN
+558 FAWQD

-569 GDDKITSAT
+569 EDGKMTSST

-591 QQGHPILGKHYEGN
+591 QQGHPILGKHYPGN

-748 IEAGNNLNLV
+748 IEAGNNLKLV
-758 SGKNVNYKL
+758 SGTNVNYKL
-767 WKSKEGKGKT
+767 WKSGGTKKQT

-783 DVTAQVTKRLA
+783 EVTAQVTKKLA
-794 QTIMDVIDLSL
+794 ATIMDVVDLTVV
-805 IRSVVEIFFR
+805 RSVVEIFFR

-830 LEAGNNECKMPT
+830 LEAGNNECKMPKE
-842 DAFKPEVSQKKQ
+842 AFSTEGQKKMQ
-854 EAIDKKAVKGIEGIS
+854 DAIDKVAIKDAKGIG
-869 DGMIKVFEVVAAL
+869 DGMIEIFNVIATL
-882 ALKHIQYFNNK
+882 ALNHYQYFTNK
-893 YNSCIDDLKK
+893 YNSCVLDLQK
-903 VDDAIKYL
+903 VNTAISELRKVANS
-911 KNFTNK
+911 KTTAEK
-917 KSTDKDPIK
+917 PVK
-926 VCKNYMELMD
+926 VCKTFDELKEE
-936 DLWEQEKDEDW
+936 LWNQVENEDW
-947 KEDKFEFNKDQLPI
+947 NEDKFGFT
-961 KPDNDKYD
+961 D
-969 EEQYKKIISDELI
+969 EVASEKETKIPEESILYIRNMTKTRWGRISDDEKKGEISSILDM
-982 QRLKPNIAF
+982 R
-991 YFIALAKS
+991 KS
-999 DKIAHYDD
+999 K
-1007 INNQRKDAIQKVVKA
+1007 KEKVVMA
-1022 YNNLRKNIFELSH
+1022 YNQLRKHIYELTH
-1035 RVLTEKDIKTEF
+1035 HAPTEQDIAIAF
-1047 GHLKLPTMPKDYQ
+1047 GHLKSTTIPEDYQ
-1060 KKVLAAFDPKKL
+1060 KKVLAAFDPEKL
-1072 ENVPYYTKEIAS
+1072 AGVPGYTFVRENDQNLASEIKANP
-1084 DLKDMEHK
+1084 KDSP
-1092 VKIEQYWA
+1092 VA
-1100 LVLRRLAMI
+1100 LLRRLVII
-1109 NLLEEFG
+1109 NLLEELG
-1116 FKDDTRRKLTEGY
+1116 FKDDTRRKLDEQGQAN
-1129 PDPKGTVPEKPT
+1129 PKGNVPEKPT
-1141 VDTLTDDTW
+1141 LGTLTDNAW
-1150 AVYLNS
+1150 GAYVNS
-1156 LSGVPPIDALKEST
+1156 LSGIPPIDALKKT
-1170 FGSALKGALSSAL
+1170 TLGGALKDAVKGAAS
-1183 EDQKD
+1183 DQLD
-1188 KMKFWK
+1188 KIKFWK
-1194 GISERKTWGDG
+1194 GISERKTWSDG
-1205 KNGQILFASSKDTFC
+1205 KNGQILFATSKDTFC
-1220 INDNGI
+1220 MNDNGI

-1234 ASISKPSDANL
+1234 ASISKPSDANNII
-1245 VLGDKEKETLEGFVE
+1245 GDKNKESLEGYVE
-1260 KLRGALRK
+1260 KLREALRK

>member
-1 MTLRGV
+1 MAKINLTLRGV

-13 DLSKATTDD
+13 VMSKQTTGDI
-22 MTLAT
+22 TLAT
-27 EQTSCDIYC
+27 EQTSCDIYS

-70 VNITKAQGENYT
+70 VNITKALGENYT
-82 YQRIGWTMLDKMFK
+82 YRRIGWTMLDKMFK

-105 DFTIGDDY
+105 DFTIGNDY

-126 MNIILKIYSLDK
+126 MNVILKIYSVDK
-138 LMTIRQASRTFVAKK
+138 IMTIRQASRTFVAKK
-153 LFADILDIE
+153 LFADILDKE
-162 RMKYVFPWVP
+162 RLKYIRPWVVA
-172 GRKKDNADNSKDL
+172 GVSDSIDETMDKQANTSNATDSGEGKSKGKDDHTH
-185 QITAGSAAGIFEQ
+185 ITVDT
-198 INKKAKEQAEEQKEA
+198 N
-213 KAFAE
+213 
-218 ENGIKCE
+218 
-225 ADNMK
+225 NMK
-230 ILWYVDKDTKKKMEH
+230 ILRYGDKKTEH

-260 LARTTNRWGEFLFYE
+260 LARTANRWGEFMFYE
-275 DNKLNIG
+275 DNQLNIG
-282 YNATEPVEVD
+282 YNAVAPVAVD
-292 ESEINDI
+292 ESEIKDI

-306 KQLSIGTDGQYD
+306 KQLSIGTDGEYD
-318 YSANNSGLAG
+318 YSANNGGLVG
-328 KPVQGSPYIVKAQMG
+328 KPVQKSPFIVKAQMG

-357 SAVFKNEKNLPTLI
+357 TAVFKNDKNLPTLI

-384 EKAKVAK
+384 EKAKIAK

-400 KLDNMP
+400 KFDKKP
-406 QNDAQYGTF
+406 GYADQYGSY
-415 NFAKKGEDANEK
+415 NFAKKDQDPNNK
-427 NAFQQFTELD
+427 DAFQQFTELNS
-437 TKYDDDKLKYDN
+437 KYDD
-449 KKYEYIVE
+449 KKYISIVE

-471 DTTHPKLKLGSI
+471 DTTHPKVKLGSI
-483 ISFNGMN
+483 ISFNDMN
-490 FIVVEILGVKSESN
+490 FIVVEILGVKSASS
-504 DMTFQLVATAQ
+504 DMKFQLVATAQ

-524 SVIPAGHVR
+524 SVIPAGHIR
-533 YAHPQPATI
+533 YAYPQPATI
-542 TDAND
+542 TDADD
-547 PSPNRNRARVL
+547 PSPNKNRARVL
-558 FAWQN
+558 FAWQD

-569 GDDKITSAT
+569 EDGKMTSST

-591 QQGHPILGKHYEGN
+591 QQGHPILGKHYPGN

-748 IEAGNNLNLV
+748 IEAGNNLKLV
-758 SGKNVNYKL
+758 SGTNVNYKL
-767 WKSKEGKGKT
+767 WKSGGTKKQT

-783 DVTAQVTKRLA
+783 EVTAQVTKKLA
-794 QTIMDVIDLSL
+794 ATIMDVVDLTVV
-805 IRSVVEIFFR
+805 RSVVEIFFR

-830 LEAGNNECKMPT
+830 LEAGNNECKMPQN
-842 DAFKPEVSQKKQ
+842 AFSAEGQKKMQ
-854 EAIDKKAVKGIEGIS
+854 DAIDKVAIKDAKGIG
-869 DGMIKVFEVVAAL
+869 DGMIEIFNVTATL
-882 ALKHIQYFNNK
+882 ALNHYQYFANK
-893 YNSCIDDLKK
+893 YNSCVKDLQK
-903 VDDAIKYL
+903 VNTAISEL
-911 KNFTNK
+911 RGVAND
-917 KSTDKDPIK
+917 KSTAEKLVE
-926 VCKNYMELMD
+926 VCKTYDELKAA
-936 DLWEQEKDEDW
+936 LWEQEKNEDW
-947 KEDKFEFNKDQLPI
+947 KEDKFGFTDEVAS
-961 KPDNDKYD
+961 DK
-969 EEQYKKIISDELI
+969 ETKIPVESILYIRNMTKTRWGRISDDEKKGEISSILDM
-982 QRLKPNIAF
+982 R
-991 YFIALAKS
+991 KS
-999 DKIAHYDD
+999 
-1007 INNQRKDAIQKVVKA
+1007 RKEKVVMA
-1022 YNNLRKNIFELSH
+1022 YNQLRKHIYELTH
-1035 RVLTEKDIKTEF
+1035 HAPTEQDIAIAF
-1047 GHLKLPTMPKDYQ
+1047 GHLKSTTIPEDYQ

-1072 ENVPYYTKEIAS
+1072 ADVPRYTQVDEIFTDLDGEFHGEVKAS
-1084 DLKDMEHK
+1084 DDE
-1092 VKIEQYWA
+1092 VKI
-1100 LVLRRLAMI
+1100 LRRLVII
-1109 NLLEEFG
+1109 NLLEELG
-1116 FKDDTRRKLTEGY
+1116 FVKDTRRKLDDQGRA
-1129 PDPKGTVPEKPT
+1129 DPKGNVPEKPT
-1141 VDTLTDDTW
+1141 AESLDENTW
-1150 AVYLNS
+1150 AAYVNS
-1156 LSGVPPIDALKEST
+1156 LSGVPPIDALKKT
-1170 FGSALKGALSSAL
+1170 TLGGALKGAVSSAW

-1194 GISERKTWGDG
+1194 GISERKTWSDG
-1205 KNGQILFASSKDTFC
+1205 KNGQILFTAGNDTFC
-1220 INDNGI
+1220 MAGNKDQK
-1226 GVLPSPIE
+1226 VTSFE
-1234 ASISKPSDANL
+1234 QSISNPSDANNII
-1245 VLGDKEKETLEGFVE
+1245 GDKNKESLEGFVE
-1260 KLRGALRK
+1260 KLRKALRQ

>member
-13 DLSKATTDD
+13 VMSKQTTGDI
-22 MTLAT
+22 TLAT
-27 EQTSCDIYC
+27 EQTSCDIYS

-105 DFTIGDDY
+105 DFTIGNDY

-126 MNIILKIYSLDK
+126 MNVILKIYSVDK
-138 LMTIRQASRTFVAKK
+138 IMTIRQASRTFVAKK
-153 LFADILDIE
+153 LFADILDKE
-162 RMKYVFPWVP
+162 RLKYIRPWVVA
-172 GRKKDNADNSKDL
+172 GVSDGIDETKDKQANTSNATDIGEGKSKEKDDHTH
-185 QITAGSAAGIFEQ
+185 ITVDT
-198 INKKAKEQAEEQKEA
+198 N
-213 KAFAE
+213 
-218 ENGIKCE
+218 
-225 ADNMK
+225 NMK
-230 ILWYVDKDTKKKMEH
+230 ILRYGDKKTEH

-260 LARTTNRWGEFLFYE
+260 LARTANRWGEFLFYE
-275 DNKLNIG
+275 NNQLNIG
-282 YNATEPVEVD
+282 YSATEPVEVN
-292 ESEINDI
+292 ESEIKDI
-299 AIFDAET
+299 AVFDAET
-306 KQLSIGTDGQYD
+306 KQLSIGTDGEYD
-318 YSANNSGLAG
+318 YSANNNGLAG
-328 KPVQGSPYIVKAQMG
+328 KPVEKSPFIVKAQMG
-343 AFGGMVDKWIINQL
+343 AFGGMVDKWVINQL
-357 SAVFKNEKNLPTLI
+357 TAVFKNEKNLPTLI

-384 EKAKVAK
+384 EKAKIAK

-400 KLDNMP
+400 EFDKKP
-406 QNDAQYGTF
+406 GYAEKYGSYD
-415 NFAKKGEDANEK
+415 FAKKDQDPNNK
-427 NAFQQFTELD
+427 DAFQQFTELN
-437 TKYDDDKLKYDN
+437 TKYDD
-449 KKYEYIVE
+449 KKYISIVE

-471 DTTHPKLKLGSI
+471 DTTHPKVKLGSI
-483 ISFNGMN
+483 ISFNDMN
-490 FIVVEILGVKSESN
+490 FIVVEILGVKSESS

-542 TDAND
+542 TDADD

-563 KLLQKD
+563 ALLKKD
-569 GDDKITSAT
+569 GDEKITSAT
-578 KELSSPWLNFASN
+578 KELSTPWLNFASN

-634 DLTLSSPGEHM
+634 DLTFSSPGEHM

-748 IEAGNNLNLV
+748 IEAGNNLKLV
-758 SGKNVNYKL
+758 SGKNVDYKL

-794 QTIMDVIDLSL
+794 ETIMDVIDLSL

-830 LEAGNNECKMPT
+830 LEAGNNECKMPKE
-842 DAFKPEVSQKKQ
+842 AFSTEGQKKMQ
-854 EAIDKKAVKGIEGIS
+854 DAIDKVAIKDAKGIG
-869 DGMIKVFEVVAAL
+869 DGMIEIFNVIATL
-882 ALKHIQYFNNK
+882 ALNHYQNFASK
-893 YNSCIDDLKK
+893 YNSCVNDLKTVNTAISELRKVANTKTTAENLVKVCKIYDDLK
-903 VDDAIKYL
+903 
-911 KNFTNK
+911 N
-917 KSTDKDPIK
+917 
-926 VCKNYMELMD
+926 
-936 DLWEQEKDEDW
+936 DLWNQEKDEDW
-947 KEDKFEFNKDQLPI
+947 NEDKFGFTNEVAS
-961 KPDNDKYD
+961 
-969 EEQYKKIISDELI
+969 EKKTEIPVESILHIRNVTKTRWGRISDDEKKRENSSI
-982 QRLKPNIAF
+982 
-991 YFIALAKS
+991 LAT
-999 DKIAHYDD
+999 
-1007 INNQRKDAIQKVVKA
+1007 RKLRKEKVVKA
-1022 YNNLRKNIFELSH
+1022 YNQLRNHIYELTH
-1035 RVLTEKDIKTEF
+1035 LALITEQDITIAL
-1047 GHLKLPTMPKDYQ
+1047 GHLKSTTLPEDYQ
-1060 KKVLAAFDPKKL
+1060 TKVLDAFDPERL
-1072 ENVPYYTKEIAS
+1072 AGVTRYTFVSEDDKNLASEIKANP
-1084 DLKDMEHK
+1084 KDSP
-1092 VKIEQYWA
+1092 VA
-1100 LVLRRLAMI
+1100 LLRRLVII
-1109 NLLEEFG
+1109 NLLVELG
-1116 FKDDTRRKLTEGY
+1116 FVKSVRKKLDAQGL
-1129 PDPKGTVPEKPT
+1129 PDPKGTVPPKPT
-1141 VDTLTDDTW
+1141 LGTLTDGAW
-1150 AVYLNS
+1150 AAYVNS
-1156 LSGVPPIDALKEST
+1156 LSGIPHIDALKKT
-1170 FGSALKGALSSAL
+1170 TLGGALKDAVSSAW

-1194 GISERKTWGDG
+1194 GISERKTWSDG
-1205 KNGQILFASSKDTFC
+1205 KNGQILFTAGNDTFC
-1220 INDNGI
+1220 MAGNKDQK
-1226 GVLPSPIE
+1226 VTSFE
-1234 ASISKPSDANL
+1234 SSTSKPSDANNIID
-1245 VLGDKEKETLEGFVE
+1245 DKNKESLEGYVE
-1260 KLRGALRK
+1260 KLREALRQ

>member
-13 DLSKATTDD
+13 DMKKSTTDD
-22 MTLAT
+22 ITLAT

-43 TILKFSLALKEFSF
+43 IILKFSLALKEFSF

-105 DFTIGDDY
+105 DFTIGSDY

-126 MNIILKIYSLDK
+126 MNVILKIYSVDK

-153 LFADILDIE
+153 LFADILDKE
-162 RMKYVFPWVP
+162 RLKYTRPWVVAGVSDGIDEP
-172 GRKKDNADNSKDL
+172 NDEQTNQNQSGNKDDFVH
-185 QITAGSAAGIFEQ
+185 ITVET
-198 INKKAKEQAEEQKEA
+198 
-213 KAFAE
+213 
-218 ENGIKCE
+218 
-225 ADNMK
+225 DNMK
-230 ILWYVDKDTKKKMEH
+230 ILRHGQNNTEH

-260 LARTTNRWGEFLFYE
+260 LARTANRWGEFLFYE
-275 DNKLNIG
+275 NNKLNIG
-282 YNATEPVEVD
+282 YSATKPIEVD
-292 ESEINDI
+292 ESEIKDI
-299 AIFDAET
+299 AVFDAET
-306 KQLSIGTDGQYD
+306 KQLSISTDGEYD
-318 YSANNSGLAG
+318 YSANNNGLAG
-328 KPVQGSPYIVKAQMG
+328 KPVEKSPFIVKAQMG
-343 AFGGMVDKWIINQL
+343 AFGGMVDKWVINQL

-384 EKAKVAK
+384 EKAKIAK

-400 KLDNMP
+400 EFDKKPGYAN
-406 QNDAQYGTF
+406 QYGPY
-415 NFAKKGEDANEK
+415 NFAKKDEDKNEK
-427 NAFQQFTELD
+427 DAFQQFTEMPIYD
-437 TKYDDDKLKYDN
+437 SDNKNPRYIYDDSKY
-449 KKYEYIVE
+449 KYIVE

-490 FIVVEILGVKSESN
+490 FIVVEILGVKSETGG
-504 DMTFQLVATAQ
+504 MTFQVVATAQ

-542 TDAND
+542 TDADD

-563 KLLQKD
+563 ALLKKD
-569 GDDKITSAT
+569 GDEKITSAT
-578 KELSSPWLNFASN
+578 KELSTPWLNFASN

-621 MGGMGDVSGKPNQ
+621 MGGLGDKSGKPNQ
-634 DLTLSSPGEHM
+634 DITISSPGEHM

-725 DAFTGISIS
+725 NAFTGISIS

-758 SGKNVNYKL
+758 SGKNVDYKL

-794 QTIMDVIDLSL
+794 ETIMDVIDLSL

-842 DAFKPEVSQKKQ
+842 NAFNTEAQKKKQ
-854 EAIDKKAVKGIEGIS
+854 EELDKKAVKGVTGIG
-869 DGMIKVFEVVAAL
+869 DGMIKIFDVIATL
-882 ALKHIQYFNNK
+882 ALHHSQYFVKK
-893 YNSCIDDLKK
+893 YNSCFEDLKK
-903 VDDAIKYL
+903 VNEAIENLIKAA
-911 KNFTNK
+911 NDE
-917 KSTDKDPIK
+917 STAEKPVK
-926 VCKNYMELMD
+926 VCKTFDELKEE
-936 DLWEQEKDEDW
+936 LWNQEKNEKW
-947 KEDKFEFNKDQLPI
+947 EEDKFGFTDEVNDDTKITNDTI
-961 KPDNDKYD
+961 KRIYGRQDLSKFKGEAMKALIAGAIDIRK
-969 EEQYKKIISDELI
+969 ERKKTVIE
-982 QRLKPNIAF
+982 
-991 YFIALAKS
+991 
-999 DKIAHYDD
+999 
-1007 INNQRKDAIQKVVKA
+1007 A
-1022 YNNLRKNIFELSH
+1022 YNRLRKHIYETTH
-1035 RVLTEKDIKTEF
+1035 HVPTETDIATEF

-1060 KKVLAAFDPKKL
+1060 KKILAAFDPEK
-1072 ENVPYYTKEIAS
+1072 
-1084 DLKDMEHK
+1084 LKDVPFYTEVRGYDGLK
-1092 VKIEQYWA
+1092 YKLNESKEDDYDVV
-1100 LVLRRLAMI
+1100 VLRRLVMI
-1109 NLLEEFG
+1109 NLLEEYG
-1116 FKDDTRRKLTEGY
+1116 FKDDTRRKLKEGS
-1129 PDPKGTVPEKPT
+1129 PDPKGTVPQKPN
-1141 VDTLTDDTW
+1141 VDNVNSDAW
-1150 AVYLNS
+1150 AEYVNS

-1170 FGSALKGALSSAL
+1170 FGSALKGAVSSAW

-1194 GISERKTWGDG
+1194 GISERKTWSDG
-1205 KNGQILFASSKDTFC
+1205 KNGQILFATSKDTFC
-1220 INDNGI
+1220 MNDNGI

-1234 ASISKPSDANL
+1234 ASISKPSDANNII
-1245 VLGDKEKETLEGFVE
+1245 GDKNKESLEGYVE
-1260 KLRGALRK
+1260 KLREALRQ

>member
-1 MTLRGV
+1 MAKINLTLRGV

-13 DLSKATTDD
+13 VMSKQTTGDI
-22 MTLAT
+22 TLAT
-27 EQTSCDIYC
+27 EQTSCDIYS

-82 YQRIGWTMLDKMFK
+82 YRRIGWTMLDKMFK

-105 DFTIGDDY
+105 DFTIGNDY

-126 MNIILKIYSLDK
+126 MNVILKIYSVDK
-138 LMTIRQASRTFVAKK
+138 IMTIRQASRTFVAKK
-153 LFADILDIE
+153 LFADILDKE
-162 RMKYVFPWVP
+162 RLKYIRPWVVA
-172 GRKKDNADNSKDL
+172 GVSDGIDETMDKQANTSNATDSGEGKSKGKDDHTH
-185 QITAGSAAGIFEQ
+185 ITVDT
-198 INKKAKEQAEEQKEA
+198 N
-213 KAFAE
+213 
-218 ENGIKCE
+218 
-225 ADNMK
+225 NMK
-230 ILWYVDKDTKKKMEH
+230 ILRYGDKKTEH

-260 LARTTNRWGEFLFYE
+260 LARTANRWGEFMFYE
-275 DNKLNIG
+275 DNQLNIG
-282 YNATEPVEVD
+282 YNAVAPVAVD
-292 ESEINDI
+292 ESEIKDI

-306 KQLSIGTDGQYD
+306 KQLSIGTDGEFD
-318 YSANNSGLAG
+318 YSANNGGLVG
-328 KPVQGSPYIVKAQMG
+328 KPVQKSPFIVKAQMG

-357 SAVFKNEKNLPTLI
+357 TAVFKNDKNLPTLI

-384 EKAKVAK
+384 EKAKIAK

-400 KLDNMP
+400 KFDKKP
-406 QNDAQYGTF
+406 GYADQYGSY
-415 NFAKKGEDANEK
+415 NFAKKDQDPNNK
-427 NAFQQFTELD
+427 DAFQQFTELNS
-437 TKYDDDKLKYDN
+437 KYDD
-449 KKYEYIVE
+449 KKYISIVE

-471 DTTHPKLKLGSI
+471 DTTHPKVKLGSI
-483 ISFNGMN
+483 ISFNDMN
-490 FIVVEILGVKSESN
+490 FIVVEILGVKSASS
-504 DMTFQLVATAQ
+504 DMKFQLVATAQ

-524 SVIPAGHVR
+524 SVIPAGHIR
-533 YAHPQPATI
+533 YAYPQPATI
-542 TDAND
+542 TDADD
-547 PSPNRNRARVL
+547 PSPNKNRARVL
-558 FAWQN
+558 FAWQD

-569 GDDKITSAT
+569 EDGKMTSST

-591 QQGHPILGKHYEGN
+591 QQGHPILGKHYPGN

-748 IEAGNNLNLV
+748 IEAGNNLKLV
-758 SGKNVNYKL
+758 SGTNVNYKL
-767 WKSKEGKGKT
+767 WKSGGTKKQT

-783 DVTAQVTKRLA
+783 EVTAQVTKKLA
-794 QTIMDVIDLSL
+794 ATIMDVVDLTVV
-805 IRSVVEIFFR
+805 RSVVEIFFR

-842 DAFKPEVSQKKQ
+842 EAFSAEGQKKMQ
-854 EAIDKKAVKGIEGIS
+854 DAIDKAAIEDAKGIG
-869 DGMIKVFEVVAAL
+869 DGMIEIFNVTATL
-882 ALKHIQYFNNK
+882 ALNHCQYFAKK
-893 YNSCIDDLKK
+893 YNECVDDLQK
-903 VDDAIKYL
+903 VNTAISEL
-911 KNFTNK
+911 RGVAND
-917 KSTDKDPIK
+917 KSTAEKPVE
-926 VCKNYMELMD
+926 VCKTFDELKAA
-936 DLWEQEKDEDW
+936 LWEQEKNEDW
-947 KEDKFEFNKDQLPI
+947 KEDKFGFTDEVAS
-961 KPDNDKYD
+961 DK
-969 EEQYKKIISDELI
+969 ETKIPVESILYIRNMTKTRWGRISDDEKKGEISSILDMRKSRKEKVVMAYNQLREHIYELQHHTLTEQDI
-982 QRLKPNIAF
+982 AIAF
-991 YFIALAKS
+991 S
-999 DKIAHYDD
+999 
-1007 INNQRKDAIQKVVKA
+1007 
-1022 YNNLRKNIFELSH
+1022 
-1035 RVLTEKDIKTEF
+1035 
-1047 GHLKLPTMPKDYQ
+1047 HLKSPTIPKDYQ

-1072 ENVPYYTKEIAS
+1072 EKVPYYTEEI
-1084 DLKDMEHK
+1084 DEPLKNLDS
-1092 VKIEQYWA
+1092 KIDREPTA
-1100 LVLRRLAMI
+1100 TDDVVIKLRRLVII

-1116 FKDDTRRKLTEGY
+1116 FKNSTRAKLNKINM
-1129 PDPKGTVPEKPT
+1129 PDPKGEVPDKPT
-1141 VDTLTDDTW
+1141 ADTVLDTIVW
-1150 AVYLNS
+1150 RKYLRS
-1156 LSGVPPIDALKEST
+1156 LSGVPTIDALKKT
-1170 FGSALKGALSSAL
+1170 TLGGALKDAVKGAAS
-1183 EDQKD
+1183 DQLD
-1188 KMKFWK
+1188 KIKFWK
-1194 GISERKTWGDG
+1194 GISERKNWGDG
-1205 KNGQILFASSKDTFC
+1205 KNGQILFTAGQDTYCMDDHGIAQVTSFESSIT
-1220 INDNGI
+1220 
-1226 GVLPSPIE
+1226 LPSDINKV
-1234 ASISKPSDANL
+1234 I
-1245 VLGDKEKETLEGFVE
+1245 GDKNKESLEGFVE
-1260 KLRGALRK
+1260 KLREALRK

>member
-1 MTLRGV
+1 MAKINLTLRGV

-13 DLSKATTDD
+13 VMSKQKTGDI
-22 MTLAT
+22 TLAT
-27 EQTSCDIYC
+27 EQTSCDIYS

-43 TILKFSLALKEFSF
+43 KILKFSLALKEFSF

-105 DFTIGDDY
+105 DFTIGNDY

-126 MNIILKIYSLDK
+126 MNVILKIYSVDK
-138 LMTIRQASRTFVAKK
+138 IMTIRQASRTFVAKK
-153 LFADILDIE
+153 LFADILDKE
-162 RMKYVFPWVP
+162 RLKYIRPWVVA
-172 GRKKDNADNSKDL
+172 GVSDGIDETMDKQANTSNATDIGEGKSKVKDDHTH
-185 QITAGSAAGIFEQ
+185 ITVDT
-198 INKKAKEQAEEQKEA
+198 N
-213 KAFAE
+213 
-218 ENGIKCE
+218 
-225 ADNMK
+225 NMK
-230 ILWYVDKDTKKKMEH
+230 ILRYGDKKTEH

-260 LARTTNRWGEFLFYE
+260 LARTANRWGEFMFYE
-275 DNKLNIG
+275 DNQLNIG
-282 YNATEPVEVD
+282 YNAVAPVAVD
-292 ESEINDI
+292 ESEIKDI

-306 KQLSIGTDGQYD
+306 KQLSIGTDGEYD
-318 YSANNSGLAG
+318 YSANNGGLVG
-328 KPVQGSPYIVKAQMG
+328 KPVQKSPFAVRAQMG

-357 SAVFKNEKNLPTLI
+357 TAVFKNDKNLPTLI

-384 EKAKVAK
+384 EKAKIAK

-400 KLDNMP
+400 EFDKKPGYAD
-406 QNDAQYGTF
+406 QYGSY
-415 NFAKKGEDANEK
+415 NFAKKDQDPNNK
-427 NAFQQFTELD
+427 DAFQQFTELNS
-437 TKYDDDKLKYDN
+437 KYDD
-449 KKYEYIVE
+449 KKYISIVE

-471 DTTHPKLKLGSI
+471 DTTHPKVKLGSI
-483 ISFNGMN
+483 ISFNDMN
-490 FIVVEILGVKSESN
+490 FIVVEILGVKSETGG
-504 DMTFQLVATAQ
+504 MTFQVVATAQ

-524 SVIPAGHVR
+524 SVIPAGHIR

-542 TDAND
+542 TDADD
-547 PSPNRNRARVL
+547 PSPNKNRARVL
-558 FAWQN
+558 FAWQD

-569 GDDKITSAT
+569 EDGKMTSST

-591 QQGHPILGKHYEGN
+591 QQGHPILGKHYPGN

-748 IEAGNNLNLV
+748 IEAGNNLKLV
-758 SGKNVNYKL
+758 SGTNVNYKL
-767 WKSKEGKGKT
+767 WKSGGTKKQT

-783 DVTAQVTKRLA
+783 EVTAQVTKKLA
-794 QTIMDVIDLSL
+794 ATIMDVVDLTVV
-805 IRSVVEIFFR
+805 RSVVEIFFR

-830 LEAGNNECKMPT
+830 LEAGESHCNMP
-842 DAFKPEVSQKKQ
+842 Q
-854 EAIDKKAVKGIEGIS
+854 EAFNVDNRKKMLDEINKEAIVKGAGIGNGMVEVINIIPPLVHHQMERFIE
-869 DGMIKVFEVVAAL
+869 
-882 ALKHIQYFNNK
+882 K
-893 YNSCIDDLKK
+893 YNTCVDDLINLEIRINFLRLSANDKSTNEK
-903 VDDAIKYL
+903 PVEVCKSVDDLVKA
-911 KNFTNK
+911 
-917 KSTDKDPIK
+917 
-926 VCKNYMELMD
+926 
-936 DLWEQEKDEDW
+936 LWDG
-947 KEDKFEFNKDQLPI
+947 KEDKEWAEDKYGFTDQVKVDGEPNEIVPYSTVQRIHKKQLPL
-961 KPDNDKYD
+961 PTT
-969 EEQYKKIISDELI
+969 ELYKKICKGIVDERIKSRKGVVKSHNIL
-982 QRLKPNIAF
+982 REHVYELKLMNLKPT
-991 YFIALAKS
+991 KE
-999 DKIAHYDD
+999 D
-1007 INNQRKDAIQKVVKA
+1007 INKEV
-1022 YNNLRKNIFELSH
+1022 
-1035 RVLTEKDIKTEF
+1035 
-1047 GHLKLPTMPKDYQ
+1047 GHFNMTVMPKDF
-1060 KKVLAAFDPKKL
+1060 KDNLLKAFDPETHDNIKGLFECSADQKKL
-1072 ENVPYYTKEIAS
+1072 
-1084 DLKDMEHK
+1084 
-1092 VKIEQYWA
+1092 VKICEKIDETQEKK
-1100 LVLRRLAMI
+1100 LRRLVAI

-1116 FKDDTRRKLTEGY
+1116 FKDDMRKEVVVN
-1129 PDPKGTVPEKPT
+1129 PEDDNPKPEKIAKPT
-1141 VDTLTDDTW
+1141 ADTVTGDIW
-1150 AVYLNS
+1150 GNYVKSLN
-1156 LSGVPPIDALKEST
+1156 GVPKLEKDKLST
-1170 FGSALKGALSSAL
+1170 IGGALKGAFDEAKS
-1183 EDQKD
+1183 DQWK
-1188 KMKFWK
+1188 KIAFWK
-1194 GISERKTWGDG
+1194 DLAEKKTWGEG
-1205 KNGQILFASSKDTFC
+1205 KNGRILFASGEKTYQMKDDQFSAVTALESN
-1220 INDNGI
+1220 IKYLSNGSAT
-1226 GVLPSPIE
+1226 LDS
-1234 ASISKPSDANL
+1234 
-1245 VLGDKEKETLEGFVE
+1245 KEKKTLQGFIE
-1260 KLRGALRK
+1260 KIQKVLLK
-1268 Y
+1268 F

>member
-1 MTLRGV
+1 MAKINLTLRGV

-13 DLSKATTDD
+13 VMSKQTTGDI
-22 MTLAT
+22 TLAT
-27 EQTSCDIYC
+27 EQTSCDIYS

-43 TILKFSLALKEFSF
+43 TILKYSLALKEFSF

-70 VNITKAQGENYT
+70 VNITKAVGVNYA

-105 DFTIGDDY
+105 DFTIGNDY

-126 MNIILKIYSLDK
+126 MNVILKIYSVDK

-153 LFADILDIE
+153 LFADILDNE
-162 RMKYVFPWVP
+162 RLKYMRPWVVA
-172 GRKKDNADNSKDL
+172 GVSDSIDKTKDKQAATDIGEGKSKGKDDHTH
-185 QITAGSAAGIFEQ
+185 ITVDT
-198 INKKAKEQAEEQKEA
+198 N
-213 KAFAE
+213 
-218 ENGIKCE
+218 
-225 ADNMK
+225 NMK
-230 ILWYVDKDTKKKMEH
+230 ILRYGNEKTEH

-260 LARTTNRWGEFLFYE
+260 LARTANRWGEFMFYE
-275 DNKLNIG
+275 DNQLNIG
-282 YNATEPVEVD
+282 YNDVAPVAVD
-292 ESEINDI
+292 ESEIKDI
-299 AIFDAET
+299 AVFDAET
-306 KQLSIGTDGQYD
+306 KQLTIGKDGEYD
-318 YSANNSGLAG
+318 YSANNGGLAG
-328 KPVQGSPYIVKAQMG
+328 KPVEKSPFIVRAQMG

-357 SAVFKNEKNLPTLI
+357 TAVFKNEKNLPTLI

-384 EKAKVAK
+384 EKAKIAK

-400 KLDNMP
+400 KFDKKPGYAN
-406 QNDAQYGTF
+406 QYGSYD
-415 NFAKKGEDANEK
+415 FAKKGQDPNNK
-427 NAFQQFTELD
+427 DAFQQFTELNS
-437 TKYDDDKLKYDN
+437 KYDD
-449 KKYEYIVE
+449 KKYISIVE

-483 ISFNGMN
+483 ISFNDMN
-490 FIVVEILGVKSESN
+490 FIVVEILGVKSASS

-524 SVIPAGHVR
+524 SVIPAGHIR
-533 YAHPQPATI
+533 YAYPQPATI
-542 TDAND
+542 TDADD

-563 KLLQKD
+563 ALLKKD
-569 GDDKITSAT
+569 GDEKITSAT
-578 KELSSPWLNFASN
+578 KELSTPWLNFASN

-634 DLTLSSPGEHM
+634 DLTISSPGEHM

-725 DAFTGISIS
+725 NAFTGISIS

-758 SGKNVNYKL
+758 SGKNVDYKL

-794 QTIMDVIDLSL
+794 ETIMDVIDLSL
-805 IRSVVEIFFR
+805 IRSVVEVFFR

-842 DAFKPEVSQKKQ
+842 EAFSAEGQKKMQ
-854 EAIDKKAVKGIEGIS
+854 EAIDKAAIEDAKGIG
-869 DGMIKVFEVVAAL
+869 DGMIEIFNVTATL
-882 ALKHIQYFNNK
+882 ALNHYQYFAKK
-893 YNSCIDDLKK
+893 YNECVDDLKK
-903 VDDAIKYL
+903 VDAAIRELRKY
-911 KNFTNK
+911 TNDE
-917 KSTDKDPIK
+917 STDEDPVY
-926 VCKNYMELMD
+926 VCKTFDQLKK
-936 DLWEQEKDEDW
+936 DLWKQEKDENW
-947 KEDKFEFNKDQLPI
+947 KEDQFDFTDQVASAKGTKIENDDLARITNLNITKFHGE
-961 KPDNDKYD
+961 
-969 EEQYKKIISDELI
+969 
-982 QRLKPNIAF
+982 
-991 YFIALAKS
+991 
-999 DKIAHYDD
+999 
-1007 INNQRKDAIQKVVKA
+1007 A
-1022 YNNLRKNIFELSH
+1022 YNNLIKAVLGFRNDNKNIVVTAYNQLRKHIYELQH
-1035 RVLTEKDIKTEF
+1035 HTLTEQDIAIAF
-1047 GHLKLPTMPKDYQ
+1047 SHLKSPTIPKDYQ

-1072 ENVPYYTKEIAS
+1072 EKVPYYTEEI
-1084 DLKDMEHK
+1084 DEPLKNLDS
-1092 VKIEQYWA
+1092 KIDREPTA
-1100 LVLRRLAMI
+1100 TDDVVIMLRRLVII

-1116 FKDDTRRKLTEGY
+1116 FKNSTRAKLNKINM
-1129 PDPKGTVPEKPT
+1129 PDPKGEVPDKPT
-1141 VDTLTDDTW
+1141 ADTVLDTIVW
-1150 AVYLNS
+1150 RKYLRS
-1156 LSGVPPIDALKEST
+1156 LSGVPTIDALKKT
-1170 FGSALKGALSSAL
+1170 TLGGALKDAVKGAAS
-1183 EDQKD
+1183 DQLD
-1188 KMKFWK
+1188 KIKFWK
-1194 GISERKTWGDG
+1194 GISERKNWGDG
-1205 KNGQILFASSKDTFC
+1205 KNGQILFTAGQDTYCMDDHGIVQVTSFESSIT
-1220 INDNGI
+1220 
-1226 GVLPSPIE
+1226 LPSDINKV
-1234 ASISKPSDANL
+1234 I
-1245 VLGDKEKETLEGFVE
+1245 GDKNKESLEGFVE
-1260 KLRGALRK
+1260 KLRKALSK

>member
-1 MTLRGV
+1 MAKINLTLRGV

-13 DLSKATTDD
+13 VMSKQTTGDI
-22 MTLAT
+22 TLAT
-27 EQTSCDIYC
+27 EQTSCDIYS

-43 TILKFSLALKEFSF
+43 KILKFSLALKEFSF

-105 DFTIGDDY
+105 DFTIGNDY

-126 MNIILKIYSLDK
+126 MNVILKIYSVDK
-138 LMTIRQASRTFVAKK
+138 IMTIRQASRTFVAKK
-153 LFADILDIE
+153 LFADILDKE
-162 RMKYVFPWVP
+162 RLKYIRPWVVA
-172 GRKKDNADNSKDL
+172 GVSDGIDETKDKQANTSNATDIGEGKSKEKDDHTH
-185 QITAGSAAGIFEQ
+185 ITVDT
-198 INKKAKEQAEEQKEA
+198 N
-213 KAFAE
+213 
-218 ENGIKCE
+218 
-225 ADNMK
+225 NMK
-230 ILWYVDKDTKKKMEH
+230 ILRYGDKKTEH

-260 LARTTNRWGEFLFYE
+260 LARTANRWGEFMFYE
-275 DNKLNIG
+275 DNQLNIG
-282 YNATEPVEVD
+282 YNAVAPVAVD
-292 ESEINDI
+292 ESEIKDI

-306 KQLSIGTDGQYD
+306 KQLSIGTDGEYD
-318 YSANNSGLAG
+318 YSANNGRLVG
-328 KPVQGSPYIVKAQMG
+328 KPVQKSPFIVKAQMG

-357 SAVFKNEKNLPTLI
+357 TAVFKNDKNLPTLI

-384 EKAKVAK
+384 EKAKIAK

-400 KLDNMP
+400 EFDKKPGYAD
-406 QNDAQYGTF
+406 QYGSYD
-415 NFAKKGEDANEK
+415 FAKKDQDPNNK
-427 NAFQQFTELD
+427 DAFQQFTELNS
-437 TKYDDDKLKYDN
+437 KYDD
-449 KKYEYIVE
+449 KKYISIVE

-471 DTTHPKLKLGSI
+471 DTTHPKVKLGSI
-483 ISFNGMN
+483 ISFNDMN
-490 FIVVEILGVKSESN
+490 FIVVEILGVKSESS

-524 SVIPAGHVR
+524 SVIPAGHIR
-533 YAHPQPATI
+533 YAYPQPATI
-542 TDAND
+542 TDADD
-547 PSPNRNRARVL
+547 PSPNKNRARVL
-558 FAWQN
+558 FAWQD

-569 GDDKITSAT
+569 EDGKMTSST

-591 QQGHPILGKHYEGN
+591 QQGHPILGKHYPGN

-748 IEAGNNLNLV
+748 IEAGNNLKLV
-758 SGKNVNYKL
+758 SGTNVNYKL
-767 WKSKEGKGKT
+767 WKSKDTKKGT
-777 AAQLLI
+777 AAQLLLE
-783 DVTAQVTKRLA
+783 VTAQVTKKLA
-794 QTIMDVIDLSL
+794 ATIMDVVDLTVV
-805 IRSVVEIFFR
+805 RSVVEIFFR

-830 LEAGNNECKMPT
+830 LEAGNNECKMPKE
-842 DAFKPEVSQKKQ
+842 AFSAEGKKKMQ
-854 EAIDKKAVKGIEGIS
+854 DAIDKVAIKDAKGIG
-869 DGMIKVFEVVAAL
+869 DGMIEIFNVTATL
-882 ALKHIQYFNNK
+882 ALNHYQYFANK
-893 YNSCIDDLKK
+893 YNSCVKDLQK
-903 VDDAIKYL
+903 VNTAISEL
-911 KNFTNK
+911 RGVAND
-917 KSTDKDPIK
+917 KSTAEKLVE
-926 VCKNYMELMD
+926 VCKTYDELKAA
-936 DLWEQEKDEDW
+936 LWEQENNEDW
-947 KEDKFEFNKDQLPI
+947 KEDKFGFTDEVAS
-961 KPDNDKYD
+961 DK
-969 EEQYKKIISDELI
+969 ETKIPVESILYIRNMTKTRWGRISDDEKKGEISSILDM
-982 QRLKPNIAF
+982 R
-991 YFIALAKS
+991 KS
-999 DKIAHYDD
+999 
-1007 INNQRKDAIQKVVKA
+1007 RKEKVVMA
-1022 YNNLRKNIFELSH
+1022 YNQLRKHIYELTH
-1035 RVLTEKDIKTEF
+1035 HAPTEQDIAIAF
-1047 GHLKLPTMPKDYQ
+1047 GHLKSTTIPEDYQ

-1072 ENVPYYTKEIAS
+1072 NEVPLYTQVDEKSKDLEGEFYGEVKASFKEVI
-1084 DLKDMEHK
+1084 L
-1092 VKIEQYWA
+1092 
-1100 LVLRRLAMI
+1100 LRRLVMI
-1109 NLLEEFG
+1109 NLLEELG
-1116 FKDDTRRKLTEGY
+1116 FVKDTRRKLDDQGRA
-1129 PDPKGTVPEKPT
+1129 DPKGTVPEKPT
-1141 VDTLTDDTW
+1141 AESLTDDTW
-1150 AVYLNS
+1150 AAYVNS
-1156 LSGVPPIDALKEST
+1156 LSGVPPIDALKKT
-1170 FGSALKGALSSAL
+1170 TLGGALKGAVSSAW

-1194 GISERKTWGDG
+1194 GISERKTWSDG
-1205 KNGQILFASSKDTFC
+1205 KNGQILFTAGNDTFC
-1220 INDNGI
+1220 MAGNKDQK
-1226 GVLPSPIE
+1226 VTSFE
-1234 ASISKPSDANL
+1234 QSISNPSDANNII
-1245 VLGDKEKETLEGFVE
+1245 GDKNKESLEGYVE
-1260 KLRGALRK
+1260 KLRKALSK

>member
-1 MTLRGV
+1 MAKINLTLRGV

-13 DLSKATTDD
+13 VMSKQTTGDI
-22 MTLAT
+22 TLAT
-27 EQTSCDIYC
+27 EQTSCDIYS
-36 QIKDGDS
+36 QIKDSDS

-82 YQRIGWTMLDKMFK
+82 YRRIGWTMLDKMFK

-105 DFTIGDDY
+105 DFTIGNDY

-126 MNIILKIYSLDK
+126 MNVILKIYSVDK
-138 LMTIRQASRTFVAKK
+138 IMTIRQASRTFVAKK
-153 LFADILDIE
+153 LFADILDKE
-162 RMKYVFPWVP
+162 RLKYIRPWVVA
-172 GRKKDNADNSKDL
+172 GVSDIIDETMDKQANTSNATDSGEGKSKGKDDHTH
-185 QITAGSAAGIFEQ
+185 ITVDT
-198 INKKAKEQAEEQKEA
+198 N
-213 KAFAE
+213 
-218 ENGIKCE
+218 
-225 ADNMK
+225 NMK
-230 ILWYVDKDTKKKMEH
+230 ILRYGDKKTEH

-260 LARTTNRWGEFLFYE
+260 LARTANRWGEFMFYE
-275 DNKLNIG
+275 DNQLNIG
-282 YNATEPVEVD
+282 YNAVAPVAVD
-292 ESEINDI
+292 ESEIKDI

-306 KQLSIGTDGQYD
+306 KQLSIGTDGEYD
-318 YSANNSGLAG
+318 YSANNGGLVG
-328 KPVQGSPYIVKAQMG
+328 KPVQKSPFAVKAQMG

-357 SAVFKNEKNLPTLI
+357 TAVFKNDKNLPTLI

-384 EKAKVAK
+384 EKAKIAK

-400 KLDNMP
+400 KFDKKP
-406 QNDAQYGTF
+406 GYADQYGSY
-415 NFAKKGEDANEK
+415 NFAKKDEDPNNK
-427 NAFQQFTELD
+427 DAFQQFTELNS
-437 TKYDDDKLKYDN
+437 KYDD
-449 KKYEYIVE
+449 KKYISIVE

-471 DTTHPKLKLGSI
+471 DTTHPKVKLGSI
-483 ISFNGMN
+483 ISFNDMN
-490 FIVVEILGVKSESN
+490 FIVVEILGVKSASS
-504 DMTFQLVATAQ
+504 DMKFQLVATAQ

-524 SVIPAGHVR
+524 SVIPAGHIR
-533 YAHPQPATI
+533 YAYPQPATI
-542 TDAND
+542 TDADD
-547 PSPNRNRARVL
+547 PSPNKNRARVL
-558 FAWQN
+558 FAWQD

-569 GDDKITSAT
+569 EDGKMTSST

-591 QQGHPILGKHYEGN
+591 QQGHPILGKHYPGN

-702 YKVSG
+702 YKISG

-748 IEAGNNLNLV
+748 IEAGNNLKLV
-758 SGKNVNYKL
+758 SGTNVNYKL
-767 WKSKEGKGKT
+767 WKSKDTKKGT
-777 AAQLLI
+777 AAQLLME
-783 DVTAQVTKRLA
+783 VTAQVTKKLA
-794 QTIMDVIDLSL
+794 ATIMDVVDLTVV
-805 IRSVVEIFFR
+805 RSVVEIFFR

-842 DAFKPEVSQKKQ
+842 SAFNTEALKKKQ
-854 EAIDKKAVKGIEGIS
+854 EELDKKAVKGVTGIG
-869 DGMIKVFEVVAAL
+869 DGMVKIFEVIATL
-882 ALKHIQYFNNK
+882 ALHHSQYFVKK
-893 YNSCIDDLKK
+893 YNSCFEDLKQ
-903 VDDAIKYL
+903 VNEAIEKLREAANDKSTVKKPVEVCKTFDEL
-911 KNFTNK
+911 KN
-917 KSTDKDPIK
+917 
-926 VCKNYMELMD
+926 
-936 DLWEQEKDEDW
+936 DLWKQEKDEDW
-947 KEDKFEFNKDQLPI
+947 KEDKFGFTDEVNDDTKITDDTI
-961 KPDNDKYD
+961 KRILGRQDLSRFG
-969 EEQYKKIISDELI
+969 EQA
-982 QRLKPNIAF
+982 LK
-991 YFIALAKS
+991 ALKAGAI
-999 DKIAHYDD
+999 DV
-1007 INNQRKDAIQKVVKA
+1007 RKDRKEAVIKA
-1022 YNNLRKNIFELSH
+1022 YNQLRKHIYETTH
-1035 RVLTEKDIKTEF
+1035 HVPTETDVATEF

-1060 KKVLAAFDPKKL
+1060 KKILAAFDPEK
-1072 ENVPYYTKEIAS
+1072 
-1084 DLKDMEHK
+1084 LKDVPFYTEVRGYDGLK
-1092 VKIEQYWA
+1092 YKLNESKEDDYDVV
-1100 LVLRRLAMI
+1100 VLRRLVMI
-1109 NLLEEFG
+1109 NLLEEYG
-1116 FKDDTRRKLTEGY
+1116 FKDDTRRKLKEGS
-1129 PDPKGTVPEKPT
+1129 PDPKGTVPQKPN
-1141 VDTLTDDTW
+1141 VDNVNSDAW
-1150 AVYLNS
+1150 AEYVNS
-1156 LSGVPPIDALKEST
+1156 LSGVPPIGALEKLSL
-1170 FGSALKGALSSAL
+1170 GGALKGALTSAASEQL
-1183 EDQKD
+1183 D

-1194 GISERKTWGDG
+1194 GISERKTWSDG
-1205 KNGQILFASSKDTFC
+1205 KNGQILFATSKDTFC
-1220 INDNGI
+1220 MNDNGI

-1234 ASISKPSDANL
+1234 ASISKPSDANNI
-1245 VLGDKEKETLEGFVE
+1245 LGDTEKETLEGYVE
-1260 KLRGALRK
+1260 KLRKALRQ

>member
-1 MTLRGV
+1 MAKINMTLRGV

-82 YQRIGWTMLDKMFK
+82 YRRIGWTMLDKMFK

-126 MNIILKIYSLDK
+126 MNIILKIYSPDK
-138 LMTIRQASRTFVAKK
+138 MMTIRQASRTFVAKK

-185 QITAGSAAGIFEQ
+185 QITASSAAGIFEQ

-230 ILWYVDKDTKKKMEH
+230 ILLYVDKDTKKKMEH

-391 LNSDFDKKY
+391 LNSDFNKKY

-415 NFAKKGEDANEK
+415 DFAKKGEDANEK

-437 TKYDDDKLKYDN
+437 TKYDDDKLKYDD

-533 YAHPQPATI
+533 YAHPQPAII

-563 KLLQKD
+563 ALLKKD

-621 MGGMGDVSGKPNQ
+621 MGGMGDERGKPNQ
-634 DLTLSSPGEHM
+634 DITISSPGEHM

-702 YKVSG
+702 YKISG

-725 DAFTGISIS
+725 NAFTGISIS

-767 WKSKEGKGKT
+767 WKSGKDKKQT

-783 DVTAQVTKRLA
+783 EVTAQVTKRLA

-842 DAFKPEVSQKKQ
+842 EAFSEEGQRKMQ
-854 EAIDKKAVKGIEGIS
+854 EAIDKAAIEDAKGIG
-869 DGMIKVFEVVAAL
+869 DGMIEIFNVTATL
-882 ALKHIQYFNNK
+882 ALNHCQYFAKK
-893 YNSCIDDLKK
+893 YNECVDDLKK
-903 VDDAIKYL
+903 VNTAISGL
-911 KNFTNK
+911 RAFTNS
-917 KSTDKDPIK
+917 KSTAEDPVY
-926 VCKNYMELMD
+926 VCKTYDELKK
-936 DLWEQEKDEDW
+936 DLWKQEKNEDW
-947 KEDKFEFNKDQLPI
+947 KEDKFGFT
-961 KPDNDKYD
+961 D
-969 EEQYKKIISDELI
+969 EVASEEKTEIPQ
-982 QRLKPNIAF
+982 
-991 YFIALAKS
+991 
-999 DKIAHYDD
+999 
-1007 INNQRKDAIQKVVKA
+1007 DAILYITRTSQDKW
-1022 YNNLRKNIFELSH
+1022 KNITQ
-1035 RVLTEKDIKTEF
+1035 TEKDKLIETIKSRRKSNKKSVVTAYNQLREHIYELAHHAPTEQDIAIAF
-1047 GHLKLPTMPKDYQ
+1047 GHLNTPAIPKDYQ

-1072 ENVPYYTKEIAS
+1072 EKVPYYTEEIDEPLKNLDSKIDREPTAS
-1084 DLKDMEHK
+1084 DDVVIM
-1092 VKIEQYWA
+1092 
-1100 LVLRRLAMI
+1100 LRRLVII

-1116 FKDDTRRKLTEGY
+1116 FKNSTRAKLNKINM
-1129 PDPKGTVPEKPT
+1129 PDPKGEVPDKPT
-1141 VDTLTDDTW
+1141 VDTVLDTIVW
-1150 AVYLNS
+1150 RKYLRS
-1156 LSGVPPIDALKEST
+1156 LSGVPTIDALKKT
-1170 FGSALKGALSSAL
+1170 TLGGALKDAVKGAAS
-1183 EDQKD
+1183 DQLD
-1188 KMKFWK
+1188 KIKFWK
-1194 GISERKTWGDG
+1194 GISERKNWGDG
-1205 KNGQILFASSKDTFC
+1205 KNGQILFTAGQDTFC
-1220 INDNGI
+1220 MDDHGI
-1226 GVLPSPIE
+1226 VQVTSFESSITLPSDINKV
-1234 ASISKPSDANL
+1234 I
-1245 VLGDKEKETLEGFVE
+1245 GDKNKESLEGFVE
-1260 KLRGALRK
+1260 KLREALRK

>member
-13 DLSKATTDD
+13 DMKKSTTDD
-22 MTLAT
+22 ITLAT

-43 TILKFSLALKEFSF
+43 IILKFSLALKEFSF

-105 DFTIGDDY
+105 DFTIGSDY

-126 MNIILKIYSLDK
+126 MNVILKIYSVDK

-153 LFADILDIE
+153 LFADILDKE
-162 RMKYVFPWVP
+162 RLKYTRPWV
-172 GRKKDNADNSKDL
+172 L
-185 QITAGSAAGIFEQ
+185 AGIYDTVAEPNDEQ
-198 INKKAKEQAEEQKEA
+198 TNQNQSGNKDDFVHITVET
-213 KAFAE
+213 
-218 ENGIKCE
+218 
-225 ADNMK
+225 DNMK
-230 ILWYVDKDTKKKMEH
+230 ILRYGQNNTEH

-260 LARTTNRWGEFLFYE
+260 LARTANRWGEFLFYE
-275 DNKLNIG
+275 NNKLNIG
-282 YNATEPVEVD
+282 YSATKPIEVD
-292 ESEINDI
+292 ESEIKDI
-299 AIFDAET
+299 AVFDAET
-306 KQLSIGTDGQYD
+306 KQLLIGTDGEYD
-318 YSANNSGLAG
+318 YSANNNGLAG
-328 KPVQGSPYIVKAQMG
+328 KPVEKSPFIVKAQMG
-343 AFGGMVDKWIINQL
+343 AFGGMVDKWVINQL
-357 SAVFKNEKNLPTLI
+357 TAVFKNEKNLPTLI

-384 EKAKVAK
+384 EKAKIAK

-400 KLDNMP
+400 EFDKKPGYAN
-406 QNDAQYGTF
+406 QYGPY
-415 NFAKKGEDANEK
+415 NFAKKDEDKNEK
-427 NAFQQFTELD
+427 DAFQQFTEMPIYD
-437 TKYDDDKLKYDN
+437 SDNKNPRYIYDDSKY
-449 KKYEYIVE
+449 KYIVE

-490 FIVVEILGVKSESN
+490 FIVVEILGVKSETGG
-504 DMTFQLVATAQ
+504 MTFQVVATAQ
-515 DPVDKIFYP
+515 DTVDKIFYP

-542 TDAND
+542 TDADD

-563 KLLQKD
+563 ALLKKD
-569 GDDKITSAT
+569 GDEKITSAT
-578 KELSSPWLNFASN
+578 KELSTPWLNFASN

-621 MGGMGDVSGKPNQ
+621 MGGLGDKSGKPEK
-634 DLTLSSPGEHM
+634 DITISSPGEHM

-725 DAFTGISIS
+725 NAFTGISIS

-748 IEAGNNLNLV
+748 IEAGNNLKLV
-758 SGKNVNYKL
+758 SGKNVDYKL

-794 QTIMDVIDLSL
+794 ETIMDVIDLSL

-854 EAIDKKAVKGIEGIS
+854 EAIDKKAVKGVTGIGP
-869 DGMIKVFEVVAAL
+869 GMLKLVPTVATL
-882 ALKHIQYFNNK
+882 AQNLLNNYVTKH
-893 YNSCIDDLKK
+893 NSCVDRLVNLNSAISELRAVAQDVPIGEKPPVNVCKTYEDLK
-903 VDDAIKYL
+903 
-911 KNFTNK
+911 N
-917 KSTDKDPIK
+917 
-926 VCKNYMELMD
+926 
-936 DLWEQEKDEDW
+936 DLWNQKKDENW
-947 KEDKFEFNKDQLPI
+947 KEDKFGFTDQVSIEEGAQLTSATLTRILKREVKQPNKAARD
-961 KPDNDKYD
+961 
-969 EEQYKKIISDELI
+969 
-982 QRLKPNIAF
+982 A
-991 YFIALAKS
+991 ALA
-999 DKIAHYDD
+999 
-1007 INNQRKDAIQKVVKA
+1007 QRKEKRKNVVTA
-1022 YNNLRKNIFELSH
+1022 FNELRKHIYELTH
-1035 RVLTEKDIKTEF
+1035 LAPTANDIETAL
-1047 GHLKLPTMPKDYQ
+1047 GSVKLPTMPKDYK

-1072 ENVPYYTKEIAS
+1072 EKDLYYIVNDGDKALDQKIDIQQAMGV
-1084 DLKDMEHK
+1084 DAIILK
-1092 VKIEQYWA
+1092 
-1100 LVLRRLAMI
+1100 RLALI

-1116 FKDDTRRKLTEGY
+1116 FKDDTRRKLRDGW
-1129 PDPKGTVPEKPT
+1129 PDPNGTVPPKPT
-1141 VDTLTDDTW
+1141 IENLSDDTW
-1150 AVYLNS
+1150 AAYVNS
-1156 LSGVPPIDALKEST
+1156 LSGIPPMDKDLSL
-1170 FGSALKGALSSAL
+1170 GGALKGALSSAL

-1205 KNGQILFASSKDTFC
+1205 KNGKILFATSKDTFC

-1226 GVLPSPIE
+1226 EALPSPIE
-1234 ASISKPSDANL
+1234 SNVSKPSDANR
-1245 VLGDKEKETLEGFVE
+1245 VLSDNDKQTLEAFMDE
-1260 KLRGALRK
+1260 LRRFLK
-1268 Y
+1268 QN

>member
-1 MTLRGV
+1 MAKINLTLRGV

-13 DLSKATTDD
+13 VMSKQTTGDI
-22 MTLAT
+22 TLAT
-27 EQTSCDIYC
+27 EQTSCDIYS

-43 TILKFSLALKEFSF
+43 KILKFSLALKEFSF

-105 DFTIGDDY
+105 DFTIGNDY

-126 MNIILKIYSLDK
+126 MNVILKIYSVDK
-138 LMTIRQASRTFVAKK
+138 IMTIRQASRTFVAKK
-153 LFADILDIE
+153 LFADILDKE
-162 RMKYVFPWVP
+162 RLKYIRPWVVA
-172 GRKKDNADNSKDL
+172 GVSDGIDETMDKQANTSNATDIGEGKSKVKDDHTH
-185 QITAGSAAGIFEQ
+185 ITVDT
-198 INKKAKEQAEEQKEA
+198 N
-213 KAFAE
+213 
-218 ENGIKCE
+218 
-225 ADNMK
+225 NMK
-230 ILWYVDKDTKKKMEH
+230 ILRYGDKKTEH

-260 LARTTNRWGEFLFYE
+260 LARTANRWGEFMFYE
-275 DNKLNIG
+275 DNQLNIG
-282 YNATEPVEVD
+282 YNAVAPVAVD
-292 ESEINDI
+292 ESEIKDI

-306 KQLSIGTDGQYD
+306 KQLSIGTDGEYD
-318 YSANNSGLAG
+318 YSANNGRLVG
-328 KPVQGSPYIVKAQMG
+328 KPVQKSPFIVKAQMG

-357 SAVFKNEKNLPTLI
+357 TAVFKNDKNLPTLI

-384 EKAKVAK
+384 EKAKIAK

-400 KLDNMP
+400 EFDKKPGYAD
-406 QNDAQYGTF
+406 QYGSY
-415 NFAKKGEDANEK
+415 NFAKKDEDPNNK
-427 NAFQQFTELD
+427 DAFQQFTELNS
-437 TKYDDDKLKYDN
+437 KYDD
-449 KKYEYIVE
+449 KKYISIVE

-471 DTTHPKLKLGSI
+471 DTTHPKVKLGSI
-483 ISFNGMN
+483 ISFNDMN
-490 FIVVEILGVKSESN
+490 FIVVEILGVKSESS

-524 SVIPAGHVR
+524 SVIPAGHIR
-533 YAHPQPATI
+533 YAYPQPATI
-542 TDAND
+542 TDADD
-547 PSPNRNRARVL
+547 PSPNKNRARVL

-563 KLLQKD
+563 ALLKKD
-569 GDDKITSAT
+569 GDEKITSAT
-578 KELSSPWLNFASN
+578 KELSTPWLNFASN

-634 DLTLSSPGEHM
+634 DLTLSSPGEHL

-748 IEAGNNLNLV
+748 IEAGNNLKLV
-758 SGKNVNYKL
+758 SGTNVNYKL
-767 WKSKEGKGKT
+767 WKSKDTKKGT
-777 AAQLLI
+777 AAQLLLE
-783 DVTAQVTKRLA
+783 VTAQVTKKLA
-794 QTIMDVIDLSL
+794 ATIMDVVDLTVV
-805 IRSVVEIFFR
+805 RSVVEIFFR

-830 LEAGNNECKMPT
+830 LEAGNNECKMPKE
-842 DAFKPEVSQKKQ
+842 AFSAEGKKKMQ
-854 EAIDKKAVKGIEGIS
+854 DAIDKVAIKDAKGIG
-869 DGMIKVFEVVAAL
+869 DGMIEIFNVTATL
-882 ALKHIQYFNNK
+882 ALNHYQYFANK
-893 YNSCIDDLKK
+893 YNSCVKDLQK
-903 VDDAIKYL
+903 VNTAISEL
-911 KNFTNK
+911 RGVAND
-917 KSTDKDPIK
+917 KSTAEKLVE
-926 VCKNYMELMD
+926 VCKTYDELKAA
-936 DLWEQEKDEDW
+936 LWEQEKNEVW
-947 KEDKFEFNKDQLPI
+947 KEDKFGFTDEVAS
-961 KPDNDKYD
+961 DK
-969 EEQYKKIISDELI
+969 ETKIPVESILYIRNMTKTRWGRISDDEKKGEISSILDM
-982 QRLKPNIAF
+982 R
-991 YFIALAKS
+991 KS
-999 DKIAHYDD
+999 
-1007 INNQRKDAIQKVVKA
+1007 RKEKVVMA
-1022 YNNLRKNIFELSH
+1022 YNQLRKHIYELTH
-1035 RVLTEKDIKTEF
+1035 HAPTEQDIAIAF
-1047 GHLKLPTMPKDYQ
+1047 GHLKSTTIPEDYQ

-1072 ENVPYYTKEIAS
+1072 NEVPLYTQVDEKSKDLEGEFYGEVKASFKEVI
-1084 DLKDMEHK
+1084 L
-1092 VKIEQYWA
+1092 
-1100 LVLRRLAMI
+1100 LRRLVMI
-1109 NLLEEFG
+1109 NLLEELG
-1116 FKDDTRRKLTEGY
+1116 FVKDTRRKLDDQGRA
-1129 PDPKGTVPEKPT
+1129 DPKGTVPEKPT
-1141 VDTLTDDTW
+1141 AESLTDDTW
-1150 AVYLNS
+1150 AAYVNS
-1156 LSGVPPIDALKEST
+1156 LSGVPPIDALKKT
-1170 FGSALKGALSSAL
+1170 TLGGALKGAVSSAW

-1194 GISERKTWGDG
+1194 GISERKNWGDG
-1205 KNGQILFASSKDTFC
+1205 KNGQILFTAGQDTYSMDDHGIVQVTSFESSIT
-1220 INDNGI
+1220 
-1226 GVLPSPIE
+1226 LPSDINKV
-1234 ASISKPSDANL
+1234 I
-1245 VLGDKEKETLEGFVE
+1245 GDKNKESLEGFVE
-1260 KLRGALRK
+1260 KLREALSK

>member
-1 MTLRGV
+1 MAKINLTLRGV

-13 DLSKATTDD
+13 VMSKQTTGDI
-22 MTLAT
+22 TLAT
-27 EQTSCDIYC
+27 EQTSCDIYS

-43 TILKFSLALKEFSF
+43 KILKFSLALKEFSF

-82 YQRIGWTMLDKMFK
+82 YQRIGWNMLDKMFK

-105 DFTIGDDY
+105 DFTIGNDY

-126 MNIILKIYSLDK
+126 MNVILKIYSVDK
-138 LMTIRQASRTFVAKK
+138 IMTIRQASRTFVAKK
-153 LFADILDIE
+153 LFADILDKE
-162 RMKYVFPWVP
+162 RLKYIRPWVVA
-172 GRKKDNADNSKDL
+172 GVSDGIDETKDKQANTSNATDIGEGKSKEKDDHTH
-185 QITAGSAAGIFEQ
+185 ITVDT
-198 INKKAKEQAEEQKEA
+198 N
-213 KAFAE
+213 
-218 ENGIKCE
+218 
-225 ADNMK
+225 NMK
-230 ILWYVDKDTKKKMEH
+230 ILRYGDKKTEH

-260 LARTTNRWGEFLFYE
+260 LARTANRWGEFLFYE
-275 DNKLNIG
+275 NNQLNIG
-282 YNATEPVEVD
+282 YSATEPVEVN
-292 ESEINDI
+292 ESEIKDI
-299 AIFDAET
+299 AVFDAET
-306 KQLSIGTDGQYD
+306 KQLSIGTDGEYD
-318 YSANNSGLAG
+318 YSANNNGLAG
-328 KPVQGSPYIVKAQMG
+328 KPVEKSPFIVKAQMG
-343 AFGGMVDKWIINQL
+343 AFGGMVDKWVINQL
-357 SAVFKNEKNLPTLI
+357 TAVFKNEKNLPTLI

-384 EKAKVAK
+384 EKAKIAK

-400 KLDNMP
+400 EFDKKPGYAN
-406 QNDAQYGTF
+406 QYGPYD
-415 NFAKKGEDANEK
+415 FAKKDEDKNEK
-427 NAFQQFTELD
+427 DAFQQFTELN
-437 TKYDDDKLKYDN
+437 TKYDD
-449 KKYEYIVE
+449 KKYISIVE

-490 FIVVEILGVKSESN
+490 FIVVEILGVKSETGG
-504 DMTFQLVATAQ
+504 MTFQVVATAQ

-524 SVIPAGHVR
+524 SVIPAGHIR

-542 TDAND
+542 TDADD

-563 KLLQKD
+563 ALLKKD
-569 GDDKITSAT
+569 GDEKITSAT

-621 MGGMGDVSGKPNQ
+621 MGGLGDERGKPNQ
-634 DLTLSSPGEHM
+634 DITISSPGEHM

-725 DAFTGISIS
+725 NAFTGISIS

-748 IEAGNNLNLV
+748 IEAGNNLKLV

-767 WKSKEGKGKT
+767 WKSGKDKKQT

-783 DVTAQVTKRLA
+783 EVTAQVTKRLA
-794 QTIMDVIDLSL
+794 ETIMDVVDLSL

-830 LEAGNNECKMPT
+830 LEAGNNECKMPS
-842 DAFKPEVSQKKQ
+842 DAFSAEGQKKMQ
-854 EAIDKKAVKGIEGIS
+854 DAIDKAAIKDAKGIG
-869 DGMIKVFEVVAAL
+869 DGMIEIFNVTATL
-882 ALKHIQYFNNK
+882 ALNHYQYFANK
-893 YNSCIDDLKK
+893 YNSCVKDLQK
-903 VDDAIKYL
+903 VNAAISELRKVANTKTTAENL
-911 KNFTNK
+911 V
-917 KSTDKDPIK
+917 K
-926 VCKNYMELMD
+926 VCKIYEDLKN
-936 DLWEQEKDEDW
+936 DLWNQEKDENW
-947 KEDKFEFNKDQLPI
+947 NEDKFGFT
-961 KPDNDKYD
+961 D
-969 EEQYKKIISDELI
+969 EVASQEKTEIPVESILHISNVTKTRWNRISDVQKGREISSILDSRIFWKEKVVTAYNQLRKHIYELTHLALI
-982 QRLKPNIAF
+982 TKQDIA
-991 YFIALAKS
+991 IAL
-999 DKIAHYDD
+999 
-1007 INNQRKDAIQKVVKA
+1007 
-1022 YNNLRKNIFELSH
+1022 
-1035 RVLTEKDIKTEF
+1035 
-1047 GHLKLPTMPKDYQ
+1047 GHLKSATLPEDYQ
-1060 KKVLAAFDPKKL
+1060 TKVLAAFDPEKLAGVPRYTFVSEDDKKL
-1072 ENVPYYTKEIAS
+1072 ASEIKANTK
-1084 DLKDMEHK
+1084 DKP
-1092 VKIEQYWA
+1092 VA
-1100 LVLRRLAMI
+1100 LLRRLVII
-1109 NLLEEFG
+1109 NLLEELG
-1116 FKDDTRRKLTEGY
+1116 FVKDTRRKLDDQGLAN
-1129 PDPKGTVPEKPT
+1129 PNGNVPEKPT
-1141 VDTLTDDTW
+1141 LGTLTDNAW
-1150 AVYLNS
+1150 AAYVNS
-1156 LSGVPPIDALKEST
+1156 LSGVPPIDALKKT
-1170 FGSALKGALSSAL
+1170 TLGGALKDALSSAW

-1194 GISERKTWGDG
+1194 GISERKNWSDG
-1205 KNGQILFASSKDTFC
+1205 KNGQILFTAGNDTFC
-1220 INDNGI
+1220 MAGNEDQK
-1226 GVLPSPIE
+1226 VTSFE
-1234 ASISKPSDANL
+1234 QSISNPSDANNII
-1245 VLGDKEKETLEGFVE
+1245 GDKNKESLEGYVE
-1260 KLRGALRK
+1260 KLRKALSK

>member
-1 MTLRGV
+1 MAKINLTLRGV

-13 DLSKATTDD
+13 VMSKQTTGDI
-22 MTLAT
+22 TLAT
-27 EQTSCDIYC
+27 EHTSCDIYS

-43 TILKFSLALKEFSF
+43 KILKFSLALKEFSF

-105 DFTIGDDY
+105 DFTIGNDY

-126 MNIILKIYSLDK
+126 MNVILKIYSVDK
-138 LMTIRQASRTFVAKK
+138 IMTIRQASRTFVAKK
-153 LFADILDIE
+153 LFADILDKE
-162 RMKYVFPWVP
+162 RLKYIRPWVVA
-172 GRKKDNADNSKDL
+172 GVSDGIDETMDKQANTSNATDIGEGKSKVKDDHTH
-185 QITAGSAAGIFEQ
+185 ITVDT
-198 INKKAKEQAEEQKEA
+198 N
-213 KAFAE
+213 
-218 ENGIKCE
+218 
-225 ADNMK
+225 NMK
-230 ILWYVDKDTKKKMEH
+230 ILRYGDKKTEH

-260 LARTTNRWGEFLFYE
+260 LARTANRWGEFMFYE
-275 DNKLNIG
+275 DNQLNIG
-282 YNATEPVEVD
+282 YNAVAPVAVD
-292 ESEINDI
+292 ESEIKDI

-306 KQLSIGTDGQYD
+306 KQLSIGTDGEYD
-318 YSANNSGLAG
+318 YSANNGRLVG
-328 KPVQGSPYIVKAQMG
+328 KPVQKSPFIVKAQMG

-357 SAVFKNEKNLPTLI
+357 TAVFKNDKNLPTLI

-384 EKAKVAK
+384 EKAKIAK

-400 KLDNMP
+400 EFDKKPGYAD
-406 QNDAQYGTF
+406 QYGSY
-415 NFAKKGEDANEK
+415 NFAKKDQDPNNK
-427 NAFQQFTELD
+427 DAFQQFTELNS
-437 TKYDDDKLKYDN
+437 KYDD
-449 KKYEYIVE
+449 KKYISIVE

-471 DTTHPKLKLGSI
+471 DTTHPKVKLGSI
-483 ISFNGMN
+483 ISFNDMN
-490 FIVVEILGVKSESN
+490 FIVVEILGVKSESS

-524 SVIPAGHVR
+524 SVIPAGHIR
-533 YAHPQPATI
+533 YAYPQPATI
-542 TDAND
+542 TDADD
-547 PSPNRNRARVL
+547 PSPNKNRARVL
-558 FAWQN
+558 FAWQD

-569 GDDKITSAT
+569 EDGKMTSST

-591 QQGHPILGKHYEGN
+591 QQGHPILGKHYPGN

-748 IEAGNNLNLV
+748 IEAGNNLKLV
-758 SGKNVNYKL
+758 SGTNVNYKL
-767 WKSKEGKGKT
+767 WKSGGTKKQT

-783 DVTAQVTKRLA
+783 EVTAQVTKKLA
-794 QTIMDVIDLSL
+794 ATIMDVVDLTVV
-805 IRSVVEIFFR
+805 RSVVEIFFR

-830 LEAGNNECKMPT
+830 LEAGNNECKMPQN
-842 DAFKPEVSQKKQ
+842 AFSAEGQKKMQ
-854 EAIDKKAVKGIEGIS
+854 DAIDKVAIKDAKGIG
-869 DGMIKVFEVVAAL
+869 DGMIEIFNVTATL
-882 ALKHIQYFNNK
+882 ALNHYQYFANK
-893 YNSCIDDLKK
+893 YNSCVKDLQK
-903 VDDAIKYL
+903 VNTAISEL
-911 KNFTNK
+911 RGVAND
-917 KSTDKDPIK
+917 KSTAEKLVE
-926 VCKNYMELMD
+926 VCKTYDELKAA
-936 DLWEQEKDEDW
+936 LWEQENNEDW
-947 KEDKFEFNKDQLPI
+947 KEDKFGFTDEVAS
-961 KPDNDKYD
+961 DK
-969 EEQYKKIISDELI
+969 ETKIPVESILYIRNMTKTRWGRISDDEKKGEISSILDM
-982 QRLKPNIAF
+982 R
-991 YFIALAKS
+991 KS
-999 DKIAHYDD
+999 
-1007 INNQRKDAIQKVVKA
+1007 RKEKVVMA
-1022 YNNLRKNIFELSH
+1022 YNQLRKHIYELTH
-1035 RVLTEKDIKTEF
+1035 HAPTEQDIAIAF
-1047 GHLKLPTMPKDYQ
+1047 GHLKSTTLPEDYQ

-1072 ENVPYYTKEIAS
+1072 NEVPLYTQVDEKSKDLEGEFYGEVKASFKEVI
-1084 DLKDMEHK
+1084 L
-1092 VKIEQYWA
+1092 
-1100 LVLRRLAMI
+1100 LRRLVMI
-1109 NLLEEFG
+1109 NLLEELG
-1116 FKDDTRRKLTEGY
+1116 FVKDTRRKLDDQGRA
-1129 PDPKGTVPEKPT
+1129 DPKGTVPEKPT
-1141 VDTLTDDTW
+1141 AESLTDDTW
-1150 AVYLNS
+1150 AAYVNS
-1156 LSGVPPIDALKEST
+1156 LSGVPPIDALKKT
-1170 FGSALKGALSSAL
+1170 TLGGALKGAVSSAW

-1194 GISERKTWGDG
+1194 GISERKTWSDG
-1205 KNGQILFASSKDTFC
+1205 KNGQILFTAGNDTFC
-1220 INDNGI
+1220 MAGNKDQK
-1226 GVLPSPIE
+1226 VTSFE
-1234 ASISKPSDANL
+1234 QSISNPSDANNII
-1245 VLGDKEKETLEGFVE
+1245 GDKNKESLEGYVE
-1260 KLRGALRK
+1260 KLRKALSK

>member
-1 MTLRGV
+1 MAKINLTLRGV

-13 DLSKATTDD
+13 VMSKQTTGDI
-22 MTLAT
+22 TLAT
-27 EQTSCDIYC
+27 EQTSCDIYS

-43 TILKFSLALKEFSF
+43 KILKFSLALKEFSF

-105 DFTIGDDY
+105 DFTIGNDY

-126 MNIILKIYSLDK
+126 MNVILKIYSVDK
-138 LMTIRQASRTFVAKK
+138 IMTIRQASRTFVAKK
-153 LFADILDIE
+153 LFADILDKE
-162 RMKYVFPWVP
+162 RLKYIRPWVVA
-172 GRKKDNADNSKDL
+172 GVSDGIDETMDKQANTSNATDIGEGKSKEKDDHTH
-185 QITAGSAAGIFEQ
+185 ITVDT
-198 INKKAKEQAEEQKEA
+198 N
-213 KAFAE
+213 
-218 ENGIKCE
+218 
-225 ADNMK
+225 NMK
-230 ILWYVDKDTKKKMEH
+230 ILRYGDKKTEH

-260 LARTTNRWGEFLFYE
+260 LARTANRWGEFMFYE
-275 DNKLNIG
+275 DNQLNIG
-282 YNATEPVEVD
+282 YNAVAPVAVD
-292 ESEINDI
+292 ESEIKDI

-306 KQLSIGTDGQYD
+306 KQLSIGTDGEYD
-318 YSANNSGLAG
+318 YSANNGGLVG
-328 KPVQGSPYIVKAQMG
+328 KPVQKSPFIVKAQMG

-357 SAVFKNEKNLPTLI
+357 TAVFKNDKNLPTLI

-384 EKAKVAK
+384 EKAKIAK

-400 KLDNMP
+400 EFDKKPGYAD
-406 QNDAQYGTF
+406 QYGSY
-415 NFAKKGEDANEK
+415 NFAKKDEDPNNK
-427 NAFQQFTELD
+427 DAFQQFTELNS
-437 TKYDDDKLKYDN
+437 KYDD
-449 KKYEYIVE
+449 KKYISIVE

-471 DTTHPKLKLGSI
+471 DTTHPKVKLGSI
-483 ISFNGMN
+483 ISFNDMN
-490 FIVVEILGVKSESN
+490 FIVVEILGVKSASS

-542 TDAND
+542 TDADD
-547 PSPNRNRARVL
+547 PSPNKNRARVL
-558 FAWQN
+558 FAWQD

-569 GDDKITSAT
+569 EDGKMTSST

-591 QQGHPILGKHYEGN
+591 QQGHPILGKHYPGN

-748 IEAGNNLNLV
+748 IEAGNNLKLV
-758 SGKNVNYKL
+758 SGTNVNYKL
-767 WKSKEGKGKT
+767 WKSKDTKKGT
-777 AAQLLI
+777 AAQLLME
-783 DVTAQVTKRLA
+783 VTAQVTKKLA
-794 QTIMDVIDLSL
+794 ATIMDVVDLTVV
-805 IRSVVEIFFR
+805 RSVVEIFFR

-842 DAFKPEVSQKKQ
+842 NAFKPEVSKKKQ
-854 EAIDKKAVKGIEGIS
+854 EAIDKKAVKGITGIGP
-869 DGMIKVFEVVAAL
+869 GMLKLVPTVATL
-882 ALKHIQYFNNK
+882 AQNLSNNYVTK
-893 YNSCIDDLKK
+893 YNSCVDKLENLNSAISELRAVAKDVSIGEKPPVNVCKTFEDLK
-903 VDDAIKYL
+903 
-911 KNFTNK
+911 N
-917 KSTDKDPIK
+917 
-926 VCKNYMELMD
+926 
-936 DLWEQEKDEDW
+936 DLWNQEKDENW
-947 KEDKFEFNKDQLPI
+947 KEDKFDFTDQVSIEEGAQLTSATLTRILKREVKQPNKAAKD
-961 KPDNDKYD
+961 
-969 EEQYKKIISDELI
+969 
-982 QRLKPNIAF
+982 A
-991 YFIALAKS
+991 ALA
-999 DKIAHYDD
+999 
-1007 INNQRKDAIQKVVKA
+1007 QRKEKRKNVVTTF
-1022 YNNLRKNIFELSH
+1022 NELRKQIYELTH
-1035 RVLTEKDIKTEF
+1035 LAPTANDIETAL
-1047 GHLKLPTMPKDYQ
+1047 GSAKLPTMPKDYK

-1072 ENVPYYTKEIAS
+1072 EKVPYYIVNDDDK
-1084 DLKDMEHK
+1084 
-1092 VKIEQYWA
+1092 A
-1100 LVLRRLAMI
+1100 LVQKIFIQQGMSVDAIILKRLALI

-1116 FKDDTRRKLTEGY
+1116 FKDDTRRKLKDGR
-1129 PDPKGTVPEKPT
+1129 PDPKGTVPPKPT
-1141 VDTLTDDTW
+1141 IENLSDVTW
-1150 AVYLNS
+1150 AAYVKS
-1156 LSGVPPIDALKEST
+1156 LSGIPPMDKDLSL
-1170 FGSALKGALSSAL
+1170 GGALKGALSSAL

-1205 KNGQILFASSKDTFC
+1205 KNGKILFATSKDTFC
-1220 INDNGI
+1220 MNDNGI
-1226 GVLPSPIE
+1226 EALPSPIE
-1234 ASISKPSDANL
+1234 SNVSKPSDANR
-1245 VLGDKEKETLEGFVE
+1245 VLSDNDKQTLEAFMDE
-1260 KLRGALRK
+1260 LRRFLNQN
-1268 Y
+1268 

>member
-1 MTLRGV
+1 M
-7 LHYEEP
+7 
-13 DLSKATTDD
+13 SKQTTGDI
-22 MTLAT
+22 TLAT
-27 EQTSCDIYC
+27 EQTSCDIYS

-43 TILKFSLALKEFSF
+43 KILKFSLALKEFSF

-105 DFTIGDDY
+105 DFTIGNDY

-126 MNIILKIYSLDK
+126 MNVILKIYSVDK
-138 LMTIRQASRTFVAKK
+138 IMTIRQASRTFVAKK
-153 LFADILDIE
+153 LFADILDKE
-162 RMKYVFPWVP
+162 RLKYIRPWVVA
-172 GRKKDNADNSKDL
+172 GVSDGIDETMDKQANNSNATDIGEGKSKVKDDHTH
-185 QITAGSAAGIFEQ
+185 ITVDT
-198 INKKAKEQAEEQKEA
+198 N
-213 KAFAE
+213 
-218 ENGIKCE
+218 
-225 ADNMK
+225 NMK
-230 ILWYVDKDTKKKMEH
+230 ILRYGDKKTEH

-260 LARTTNRWGEFLFYE
+260 LARTANRWGEFMFYE
-275 DNKLNIG
+275 DNQLNIG
-282 YNATEPVEVD
+282 YNAVAPVAVD
-292 ESEINDI
+292 ESEIKDI

-306 KQLSIGTDGQYD
+306 KQLSIGTDGEYD
-318 YSANNSGLAG
+318 YSANNGRLVG
-328 KPVQGSPYIVKAQMG
+328 KPVQKSPFIVKAQMG

-357 SAVFKNEKNLPTLI
+357 TAVFKNDKNLPTLI

-384 EKAKVAK
+384 EKAKIAK

-400 KLDNMP
+400 EFDKKPGYAD
-406 QNDAQYGTF
+406 QYGSY
-415 NFAKKGEDANEK
+415 NFAKKDEDPNNK
-427 NAFQQFTELD
+427 DAFQQFTELNS
-437 TKYDDDKLKYDN
+437 KYDD
-449 KKYEYIVE
+449 KKYISIVE

-471 DTTHPKLKLGSI
+471 DTTHPKVKLGSI
-483 ISFNGMN
+483 ISFNDMN
-490 FIVVEILGVKSESN
+490 FIVVEILGVKSESS

-524 SVIPAGHVR
+524 SVIPAGHIR
-533 YAHPQPATI
+533 YAYPQPATI
-542 TDAND
+542 TDADD
-547 PSPNRNRARVL
+547 PSPNKNRARVL
-558 FAWQN
+558 FAWQD

-569 GDDKITSAT
+569 EDGKMTSST

-591 QQGHPILGKHYEGN
+591 QQGHPILGKHYPGN

-702 YKVSG
+702 YKISG

-748 IEAGNNLNLV
+748 IEAGNNLKLV
-758 SGKNVNYKL
+758 SGTNVNYKL
-767 WKSKEGKGKT
+767 WKSGGTKKQT

-783 DVTAQVTKRLA
+783 EVTAQVTKKLA
-794 QTIMDVIDLSL
+794 ATIMDVVDLTVV
-805 IRSVVEIFFR
+805 RSVVEIFFR

-830 LEAGNNECKMPT
+830 LEAGNNECKMPKE
-842 DAFKPEVSQKKQ
+842 AFSAEGKKKMQ
-854 EAIDKKAVKGIEGIS
+854 DAIDKVAIKDAKGIG
-869 DGMIKVFEVVAAL
+869 DGMIEIFNVTATL
-882 ALKHIQYFNNK
+882 ALNHYQYFANK
-893 YNSCIDDLKK
+893 YNSCVKDLQK
-903 VDDAIKYL
+903 VNTAISEL
-911 KNFTNK
+911 RGVAND
-917 KSTDKDPIK
+917 KSTAEKLVE
-926 VCKNYMELMD
+926 VCKTYDELKAA
-936 DLWEQEKDEDW
+936 LWEQEKNEVW
-947 KEDKFEFNKDQLPI
+947 KEDKFGFTDEVAS
-961 KPDNDKYD
+961 DK
-969 EEQYKKIISDELI
+969 ETKIPVESILYIRNMTKTRWGRISDDEKKGEISSILDM
-982 QRLKPNIAF
+982 R
-991 YFIALAKS
+991 KS
-999 DKIAHYDD
+999 
-1007 INNQRKDAIQKVVKA
+1007 RKEKVVMA
-1022 YNNLRKNIFELSH
+1022 YNQLRKHIYELTH
-1035 RVLTEKDIKTEF
+1035 HAPTEQDIAIAF
-1047 GHLKLPTMPKDYQ
+1047 GHLKSTTIPEDYQ

-1072 ENVPYYTKEIAS
+1072 NEVPLYTQVDEKSKDLEGEFYGEVKASFKEVI
-1084 DLKDMEHK
+1084 L
-1092 VKIEQYWA
+1092 
-1100 LVLRRLAMI
+1100 LRRLVMI
-1109 NLLEEFG
+1109 NLLEELG
-1116 FKDDTRRKLTEGY
+1116 FVKDTRRKLDDQGRA
-1129 PDPKGTVPEKPT
+1129 DPKGTVPEKPT
-1141 VDTLTDDTW
+1141 AESLTDDTW
-1150 AVYLNS
+1150 AAYVNS
-1156 LSGVPPIDALKEST
+1156 LSGVPPIDALKKT
-1170 FGSALKGALSSAL
+1170 TLGGALKGAVSSAW

-1194 GISERKTWGDG
+1194 GISERKTWSDG
-1205 KNGQILFASSKDTFC
+1205 KNGQILFTAGNDTFC
-1220 INDNGI
+1220 MAGNKDQK
-1226 GVLPSPIE
+1226 VTSFE
-1234 ASISKPSDANL
+1234 QSISNPSDANNII
-1245 VLGDKEKETLEGFVE
+1245 GDKNKESLEGYVE
-1260 KLRGALRK
+1260 KLRKALSK

>member
-1 MTLRGV
+1 MAKINLTLRGV

-13 DLSKATTDD
+13 VMSKQTTGDI
-22 MTLAT
+22 TLAT
-27 EQTSCDIYC
+27 EQTSCDIYS

-43 TILKFSLALKEFSF
+43 KILKFSLALKEFSF

-105 DFTIGDDY
+105 DFTIGNDY

-126 MNIILKIYSLDK
+126 MNVILKIYSVDK
-138 LMTIRQASRTFVAKK
+138 IMTIRQASRTFVAKK
-153 LFADILDIE
+153 LFADILDKE
-162 RMKYVFPWVP
+162 RLKYIRPWVVA
-172 GRKKDNADNSKDL
+172 GVSDGIDETMDKQANTSNATDIGEGKSKVKDDHTH
-185 QITAGSAAGIFEQ
+185 ITVDT
-198 INKKAKEQAEEQKEA
+198 N
-213 KAFAE
+213 
-218 ENGIKCE
+218 
-225 ADNMK
+225 NMK
-230 ILWYVDKDTKKKMEH
+230 ILRYGDKKTEH

-260 LARTTNRWGEFLFYE
+260 LARTANRWGEFMFYE
-275 DNKLNIG
+275 DNQLNIG
-282 YNATEPVEVD
+282 YNAVAPVAVD
-292 ESEINDI
+292 ESEIKDI

-306 KQLSIGTDGQYD
+306 KQLSIGTDGEYD
-318 YSANNSGLAG
+318 YSANNGRLVG
-328 KPVQGSPYIVKAQMG
+328 KPVQKSPFIVKAQMG

-357 SAVFKNEKNLPTLI
+357 TAVFKNDKNLPTLI

-384 EKAKVAK
+384 EKAKIAK

-400 KLDNMP
+400 EFDKKPGYAD
-406 QNDAQYGTF
+406 QYGSY
-415 NFAKKGEDANEK
+415 NFAKKDEDPNNK
-427 NAFQQFTELD
+427 DAFQQFTELNS
-437 TKYDDDKLKYDN
+437 KYDD
-449 KKYEYIVE
+449 KKYISIVE

-471 DTTHPKLKLGSI
+471 DTTHPKVKLGSI
-483 ISFNGMN
+483 ISFNDMN
-490 FIVVEILGVKSESN
+490 FIVVEILGVKSESS

-524 SVIPAGHVR
+524 SVIPAGHIR
-533 YAHPQPATI
+533 YAYPQPATI
-542 TDAND
+542 TDADD
-547 PSPNRNRARVL
+547 PSPNKNRARVL
-558 FAWQN
+558 FAWQD

-569 GDDKITSAT
+569 EDGKMTSST

-591 QQGHPILGKHYEGN
+591 QQGHPILGKHYPGN

-748 IEAGNNLNLV
+748 IEAGNNLKLV
-758 SGKNVNYKL
+758 SGTNVNYKL
-767 WKSKEGKGKT
+767 WKSGGTKKQT

-783 DVTAQVTKRLA
+783 EVTAQVTKKLA
-794 QTIMDVIDLSL
+794 ATIMDVVDLTVV
-805 IRSVVEIFFR
+805 RSVVEIFFR

-830 LEAGNNECKMPT
+830 LEAGNNECKMPQN
-842 DAFKPEVSQKKQ
+842 AFSAEGQKKMQ
-854 EAIDKKAVKGIEGIS
+854 DAIDKVAIKDAKGIG
-869 DGMIKVFEVVAAL
+869 DGMIEIFNVTATL
-882 ALKHIQYFNNK
+882 ALNHYQYFANK
-893 YNSCIDDLKK
+893 YNSCVKDLQK
-903 VDDAIKYL
+903 VNTAISEL
-911 KNFTNK
+911 RGVAND
-917 KSTDKDPIK
+917 KSTAEKLVE
-926 VCKNYMELMD
+926 VCKTYDELKAA
-936 DLWEQEKDEDW
+936 LWEQEKNEVW
-947 KEDKFEFNKDQLPI
+947 KEDKFGFTDEVAS
-961 KPDNDKYD
+961 DK
-969 EEQYKKIISDELI
+969 ETKIPVESILYIRNMTKTRWGRISDDEKKGEISSILDM
-982 QRLKPNIAF
+982 R
-991 YFIALAKS
+991 KS
-999 DKIAHYDD
+999 
-1007 INNQRKDAIQKVVKA
+1007 RKEKVVMA
-1022 YNNLRKNIFELSH
+1022 YNQLRKHIYELTH
-1035 RVLTEKDIKTEF
+1035 HAPTEQDIAIAF
-1047 GHLKLPTMPKDYQ
+1047 GHLKSTTIPEDYQ
-1060 KKVLAAFDPKKL
+1060 KKVLAASDPKKL
-1072 ENVPYYTKEIAS
+1072 NEVPLYTQVDEKSKDLEGEFYGEVKASFKEVI
-1084 DLKDMEHK
+1084 L
-1092 VKIEQYWA
+1092 
-1100 LVLRRLAMI
+1100 LRRLVMI
-1109 NLLEEFG
+1109 NLLEELG
-1116 FKDDTRRKLTEGY
+1116 FVKDTRRKLDDQGRA
-1129 PDPKGTVPEKPT
+1129 DPKGTVPEKPT
-1141 VDTLTDDTW
+1141 AESLTDDTW
-1150 AVYLNS
+1150 AAYVNS
-1156 LSGVPPIDALKEST
+1156 LSGVPPIDALKKT
-1170 FGSALKGALSSAL
+1170 TLGGALKGAVSSAW

-1194 GISERKTWGDG
+1194 GISERKNWGDG
-1205 KNGQILFASSKDTFC
+1205 KNGQILFTAGKDTYSMDDHSIVQVTSFESS
-1220 INDNGI
+1220 IT
-1226 GVLPSPIE
+1226 LPSDINKV
-1234 ASISKPSDANL
+1234 I
-1245 VLGDKEKETLEGFVE
+1245 GDKNKESLEGYVE
-1260 KLRGALRK
+1260 KLRKALSK

>member
-1 MTLRGV
+1 MAKINLTLRGV
-7 LHYEEP
+7 LHYEEAVM
-13 DLSKATTDD
+13 SKQTTGDI
-22 MTLAT
+22 TLAT
-27 EQTSCDIYC
+27 EKTPCDIFS

-43 TILKFSLALKEFSF
+43 TILKYSLALKEFSF

-70 VNITKAQGENYT
+70 VNITKAVGVNYA

-105 DFTIGDDY
+105 DFTIGNDY

-126 MNIILKIYSLDK
+126 MNVILKIYSVDK

-153 LFADILDIE
+153 LFADILDNE
-162 RMKYVFPWVP
+162 RLKYTRPWVVA
-172 GRKKDNADNSKDL
+172 GVSDSIDKTKDKQAATDIGEGKSKGKDDHTH
-185 QITAGSAAGIFEQ
+185 ITVDT
-198 INKKAKEQAEEQKEA
+198 N
-213 KAFAE
+213 
-218 ENGIKCE
+218 
-225 ADNMK
+225 NMK
-230 ILWYVDKDTKKKMEH
+230 ILRYGNEKTEH

-260 LARTTNRWGEFLFYE
+260 LARTANRWGEFMFYE
-275 DNKLNIG
+275 DNQLNIG
-282 YNATEPVEVD
+282 YNDVAPVAVD
-292 ESEINDI
+292 ESEIKDI
-299 AIFDAET
+299 AVFDAET
-306 KQLSIGTDGQYD
+306 KQLTIGKDGEYD
-318 YSANNSGLAG
+318 YSANNGGLVG
-328 KPVQGSPYIVKAQMG
+328 KPVQKSPFAVRAQMG

-357 SAVFKNEKNLPTLI
+357 TAVFKNEKNLPTLI

-384 EKAKVAK
+384 EKAKIAK

-400 KLDNMP
+400 NFDKKPGYTN
-406 QNDAQYGTF
+406 QYGSYD
-415 NFAKKGEDANEK
+415 FAKKGQDPNNK
-427 NAFQQFTELD
+427 DAFQQFTELNS
-437 TKYDDDKLKYDN
+437 KYDD
-449 KKYEYIVE
+449 KKYISIVE

-483 ISFNGMN
+483 ISFNDKN
-490 FIVVEILGVKSESN
+490 FIVVEILGVKSASS

-515 DPVDKIFYP
+515 DPVDKIYYP

-533 YAHPQPATI
+533 YAYPQPATI
-542 TDAND
+542 TDADD

-563 KLLQKD
+563 ALLKKD
-569 GDDKITSAT
+569 GDEKITSDT
-578 KELSSPWLNFASN
+578 KELSTPWLNFASN

-634 DLTLSSPGEHM
+634 DLTISSPGEHM

-696 TDRYGM
+696 TDRYCM

-725 DAFTGISIS
+725 NAFTGISIS

-758 SGKNVNYKL
+758 SGKNVDYKL

-794 QTIMDVIDLSL
+794 ATIMDVIDLSL
-805 IRSVVEIFFR
+805 IRSVVEVFFR

-842 DAFKPEVSQKKQ
+842 NAFNTEALKKKQ
-854 EAIDKKAVKGIEGIS
+854 EELDKKAVKGVTGIG
-869 DGMIKVFEVVAAL
+869 DGMVKIFEVIATL
-882 ALKHIQYFNNK
+882 ALHHSQYFVKK
-893 YNSCIDDLKK
+893 YNSCFEDLKQ
-903 VDDAIKYL
+903 VNEAIENLIKAA
-911 KNFTNK
+911 ND
-917 KSTDKDPIK
+917 KSTAEKPVK
-926 VCKNYMELMD
+926 VCKTFDELKN
-936 DLWEQEKDEDW
+936 DLWKQEKDEDW
-947 KEDKFEFNKDQLPI
+947 KEDKFGFTEQVNDDTKITNDTI
-961 KPDNDKYD
+961 KRILGRQDLSRFG
-969 EEQYKKIISDELI
+969 EQA
-982 QRLKPNIAF
+982 LK
-991 YFIALAKS
+991 ALKAGAI
-999 DKIAHYDD
+999 DV
-1007 INNQRKDAIQKVVKA
+1007 RKDRKEAVIKA
-1022 YNNLRKNIFELSH
+1022 YNQLRKHIYETTH
-1035 RVLTEKDIKTEF
+1035 HVPTETDIATEF

-1060 KKVLAAFDPKKL
+1060 KKILAAFDPEK
-1072 ENVPYYTKEIAS
+1072 
-1084 DLKDMEHK
+1084 LKDVPFYTEVRGYDGLK
-1092 VKIEQYWA
+1092 YKLNESKEDDYDVV
-1100 LVLRRLAMI
+1100 VLRRLVMI
-1109 NLLEEFG
+1109 NLLEEYG
-1116 FKDDTRRKLTEGY
+1116 FKDDTRRKLKEGS
-1129 PDPKGTVPEKPT
+1129 PDPKGTVPQKPN
-1141 VDTLTDDTW
+1141 VDNVNSDAW
-1150 AVYLNS
+1150 AEYVNS
-1156 LSGVPPIDALKEST
+1156 LSGVPPIGALEKLSL
-1170 FGSALKGALSSAL
+1170 GGALKGALTSAASEQL
-1183 EDQKD
+1183 D

-1194 GISERKTWGDG
+1194 GISERKTWSDG
-1205 KNGQILFASSKDTFC
+1205 KNGQILFATSKDTFC
-1220 INDNGI
+1220 MNDNGI

-1234 ASISKPSDANL
+1234 ASISKPSDANNI
-1245 VLGDKEKETLEGFVE
+1245 LGDTEKETLEGYVE
-1260 KLRGALRK
+1260 KLRKALRQ

>member
-1 MTLRGV
+1 MAKINLTLRGV

-13 DLSKATTDD
+13 VMSKQTTGDI
-22 MTLAT
+22 TLAT
-27 EQTSCDIYC
+27 EQTSCDIYS

-43 TILKFSLALKEFSF
+43 KILKFSLALKEFSF

-105 DFTIGDDY
+105 DFTIGNDY

-126 MNIILKIYSLDK
+126 MNVILKIYSVDK
-138 LMTIRQASRTFVAKK
+138 IMTIRQASRTFVAKK
-153 LFADILDIE
+153 LFADILDKE
-162 RMKYVFPWVP
+162 RLKYIRPWVVA
-172 GRKKDNADNSKDL
+172 GVSDGIDETMDKQANTSNATDIGEGKSKEKDDHTH
-185 QITAGSAAGIFEQ
+185 ITVDT
-198 INKKAKEQAEEQKEA
+198 N
-213 KAFAE
+213 
-218 ENGIKCE
+218 
-225 ADNMK
+225 NMK
-230 ILWYVDKDTKKKMEH
+230 ILRYGDKKTEH

-260 LARTTNRWGEFLFYE
+260 LARTANRWGEFMFYE
-275 DNKLNIG
+275 DNQLNIG
-282 YNATEPVEVD
+282 YNAVAPVAVD
-292 ESEINDI
+292 ESEIKDI

-306 KQLSIGTDGQYD
+306 KQLSIGTDGEYD
-318 YSANNSGLAG
+318 YSANNNGLAG
-328 KPVQGSPYIVKAQMG
+328 KPVEKSPFIVKAQMG

-357 SAVFKNEKNLPTLI
+357 TAVFKNDKNLPTLI

-384 EKAKVAK
+384 EKAKIAK

-400 KLDNMP
+400 EFDKKPGYAD
-406 QNDAQYGTF
+406 QYGSY
-415 NFAKKGEDANEK
+415 NFAKKDEDPNNK
-427 NAFQQFTELD
+427 DAFQQFTELNS
-437 TKYDDDKLKYDN
+437 KYDD
-449 KKYEYIVE
+449 KKYISIVE

-471 DTTHPKLKLGSI
+471 DTTHPKVKLGSI
-483 ISFNGMN
+483 ISFNDMN
-490 FIVVEILGVKSESN
+490 FIVVEILGVKSESS

-524 SVIPAGHVR
+524 SVIPAGHIR
-533 YAHPQPATI
+533 YAYPQPATI
-542 TDAND
+542 TDADD

-563 KLLQKD
+563 ALLKKD
-569 GDDKITSAT
+569 GDEKITSAT
-578 KELSSPWLNFASN
+578 KELSTPWLNFASN

-702 YKVSG
+702 YKISG

-748 IEAGNNLNLV
+748 IEAGNNLKLV
-758 SGKNVNYKL
+758 SGTNVNYKL
-767 WKSKEGKGKT
+767 WKSGGTKKQT

-783 DVTAQVTKRLA
+783 EVTAQVTKKLA
-794 QTIMDVIDLSL
+794 ATIMDVVDLTVV
-805 IRSVVEIFFR
+805 RSVVEIFFR

-830 LEAGNNECKMPT
+830 LEAGNNECKMPKE
-842 DAFKPEVSQKKQ
+842 AFSAEGKKKMQ
-854 EAIDKKAVKGIEGIS
+854 DAIDKVAIKDAKGIG
-869 DGMIKVFEVVAAL
+869 DGMIEIFNVTATL
-882 ALKHIQYFNNK
+882 ALNHYQYFANK
-893 YNSCIDDLKK
+893 YNSCVKDLQK
-903 VDDAIKYL
+903 VNTAISEL
-911 KNFTNK
+911 RGVAND
-917 KSTDKDPIK
+917 KSTAEKLVE
-926 VCKNYMELMD
+926 VCKTYDELKAA
-936 DLWEQEKDEDW
+936 LWEQEKNEVW
-947 KEDKFEFNKDQLPI
+947 KEDKFGFTDEVAS
-961 KPDNDKYD
+961 DK
-969 EEQYKKIISDELI
+969 ETKIPVESILYIRNMTKTRWGRISDDEKKGEISSILDM
-982 QRLKPNIAF
+982 R
-991 YFIALAKS
+991 KS
-999 DKIAHYDD
+999 
-1007 INNQRKDAIQKVVKA
+1007 RKEKVVMA
-1022 YNNLRKNIFELSH
+1022 YNQLRKHIYELTH
-1035 RVLTEKDIKTEF
+1035 HAPTEQDIAIAF
-1047 GHLKLPTMPKDYQ
+1047 GHLKSTTIPEDYQ

-1072 ENVPYYTKEIAS
+1072 NEVPLYTQVDEKSKDLEGEFYGEVKASFKEVI
-1084 DLKDMEHK
+1084 L
-1092 VKIEQYWA
+1092 
-1100 LVLRRLAMI
+1100 LRRLVMI
-1109 NLLEEFG
+1109 NLLEELG
-1116 FKDDTRRKLTEGY
+1116 FVKDTRRKLDDQGRA
-1129 PDPKGTVPEKPT
+1129 DPKGTVPEKPT
-1141 VDTLTDDTW
+1141 AESLTDDTW
-1150 AVYLNS
+1150 AAYVNS
-1156 LSGVPPIDALKEST
+1156 LSGVPPIDALKKT
-1170 FGSALKGALSSAL
+1170 TLGGALKGAVSSAW

-1194 GISERKTWGDG
+1194 GISERKTWSDG
-1205 KNGQILFASSKDTFC
+1205 KNGQILFTAGNDTFC
-1220 INDNGI
+1220 MAGNKDQK
-1226 GVLPSPIE
+1226 VTSFE
-1234 ASISKPSDANL
+1234 QSISNPSDANNII
-1245 VLGDKEKETLEGFVE
+1245 GDKNKESLEGYVE
-1260 KLRGALRK
+1260 KLRKALSK